1 MVYPILD
8 MNNNVV
14 TPTVV
19 LCHRNKHKIGAIYPI
34 SEWSITPDMYN
45 KNECSFK
52 VHKEV
57 NGIETPLWDKI
68 KDLKVFYIPEYN
80 EYFQISI
87 DKTQTNETVKTITG
101 SNLGIAEL
109 SQTMLYDIEI
119 NTEDDIARDAYKMAY
134 IYDPTDVSNSLLGR
148 VLSKAPH
155 YKIKHVDASLCKLVR
170 SFSISDKSIYDFLT
184 GDLADELN
192 CLIWVDS
199 YDRSISIY
207 DLENSC
213 PKCGHRAE
221 NETVCSECRTHM
233 KKGYG
238 EYFNVPVSNDN
249 LSDSISVTTKD
260 DEVKNTFRI
269 QGGDDVINAA
279 IRAVNPNGT
288 EYINRF
294 ASFQTEDM
302 SDELVNKINKYQELY
317 ESKKKPYKEIM
328 NGLYD
333 TIDQILYLTS
343 SMMPSP
349 ETDDTDAT
357 KELAKLTAD
366 NLGMI
371 AVQNLR
377 VAGVTTVNNAVKSM
391 VDIYMS
397 AGYKVEIVSSTY
409 SNQVWNGRFKVTSVD
424 DEDDTATNSSDITLL
439 ITDDYETFITQK
451 IQKILDKQ
459 DMSDEEC
466 DWTKYGLNRLSSFSD
481 AYQSCIDVLIDAGV
495 GDPNHEFY
503 SSIYLTY
510 YNKKLEVDKE
520 IQVREAQIKE
530 QEDKEAEYENQ
541 RDNIQTELNFEKYL
555 GKDLY
560 SEYCLYR
567 REDTYQNDNYISDG
581 LSNSEILSK
590 AEELLEVAQKE
601 IVKASELQVDLSTD
615 VGNIWTIDEFKEVL
629 DQWKC
634 GNWIRV
640 ICDDDIYELR
650 LLNYTIKDS
659 DFSKISCDFS
669 SVLKVS
675 DGISDIKSVLDS
687 AKSMAGSYES
697 VKRQAKN
704 AQETG
709 KTVSEWV
716 EHGMNATAVAIR
728 DSDSQSITYDNHG
741 LLARTYDDITGEY
754 EPEQLKVVNNT
765 LAITDDNWKTVK
777 AAIGKIH
784 YEDPKHPGDMLSA
797 YGVLG
802 ETIIGKLLLGEALGI
817 YNDGGS
823 LKFDKNG
830 LSISNGVNSFIVNP
844 NNETLLSLS
853 NTSGQILWVDTKGLL
868 HIQGDGAGI
877 DFNSNQTISEIQS
890 NIETTNKNL
899 EQTNQ
904 SLNKTN
910 SDLSNTNS
918 QLNKTNQKIDGEIE
932 RATKTE
938 KEMSASFSAT
948 VEGINGK
955 FTTTETTLKKYA
967 DTVSST
973 AQSNAITA
981 SNSSTDDKLKNYS
994 TTEASNNYADTVAN
1008 QAKTDAIAESNN
1020 ATDDKLKNY
1029 TTTVVMNNKFDLT
1042 AKGFTEE
1049 ITKETT
1055 RATGEEEKLS
1065 TSINAVAGQLV
1076 LKVDA
1081 NGRIAQVS
1089 LDADAKDG
1097 TTIKLTGDN
1106 LDLTSEYVMNL
1117 ISNGALNL
1125 GAKNLSIV
1133 SDNFN
1138 VTSDGT
1144 VTMKKANITGG
1155 TLNIGDSQTNES
1167 DAIISLSYGYGD
1179 NGHTEEGGAYGN
1191 VKIKPSG
1198 LSIYNQQGDRGY
1210 GWSLGTDL
1218 SYTGTK
1224 AGGYINCTGVNTED
1238 INVQGNES
1246 VISTPNLTASNLI
1259 QTSRLN
1265 VLKFQCGT
1273 NATLI
1278 KGVRTGSCACKG
1290 TGGTSVELSNVT
1302 ASARAVYF
1310 ATNID
1315 GNTCNAHVEGT
1326 TLSNGK
1332 VYAVLDRQLSI
1343 SEIININWCKIEW

>member
-14 TPTVV
+14 VPTIV
-19 LCHRNKHKIGAIYPI
+19 LCHRNKHKIGTIYPI
-34 SEWSITPDMYN
+34 SEWSISPDMYN
-45 KNECSFK
+45 KNECGFK
-52 VHKEV
+52 VYKEV

-68 KDLKVFYIPEYN
+68 KDLKVIYIPEYN

-109 SQTMLYDIEI
+109 SQTMLYNIEI

-134 IYDPTDVSNSLLGR
+134 IYDPVDVSSSLLGR
-148 VLSKAPH
+148 ILSKAPH

-170 SFSISDKSIYDFLT
+170 SFSIDDKSIYDFLT

-192 CLIWVDS
+192 CLVWVDS
-199 YDRSISIY
+199 YDRSISLY

-213 PKCGHRAE
+213 PKCNHRAE
-221 NETVCSECRTHM
+221 NETVCSECSTTMTR
-233 KKGYG
+233 GYG
-238 EYFNVPVSNDN
+238 EYFTVPVSNDN
-249 LSDSISVTTKD
+249 LSDGISVTTKE

-302 SDELVNKINKYQELY
+302 SDDMVDKINSYQELY

-343 SMMPSP
+343 GMMPSP
-349 ETDDTDAT
+349 ETDDTDAI

-391 VDIYMS
+391 ADIYMS
-397 AGYKVEIVSSTY
+397 AGYKVEIASSTY
-409 SNQVWNGRFKVTSVD
+409 SNQVWNGRFKVTSID

-459 DMSDEEC
+459 DMSDEEY

-495 GDPNHEFY
+495 GDPSHEFY

-510 YNKKLEVDKE
+510 YNKKLDVDKE

-530 QEDKEAEYENQ
+530 QEDKEAEYEKQ
-541 RDNIQTELNFEKYL
+541 RDEIQAELNFENYL

-560 SEYCLYR
+560 GEYCLYR

-581 LSNSEILSK
+581 LSNSEILAK

-615 VGNIWTIDEFKEVL
+615 VGNIWTIDEFKDAL

-640 ICDDDIYELR
+640 ICDDDIYKLR

-697 VKRQAKN
+697 VKHQAKQAN
-704 AQETG
+704 
-709 KTVSEWV
+709 KTTDTVHSWV
-716 EHGMNATAVAIR
+716 DEGLNATALAIK
-728 DSDSQSITYDNHG
+728 DSNNEEVTYDNHG
-741 LLARTYDDITGEY
+741 LRCRQYDDVSDTY
-754 EPEQLKVVNNT
+754 ADEQLQIVHNT

-777 AAIGKIH
+777 TAIGKIH
-784 YEDPKHPGDMLSA
+784 YEDPEHPGDMLSA
-797 YGVLG
+797 YGVIG
-802 ETIIGKLLLGEALGI
+802 DTIVGKLLLGEALGI

-830 LSISNGVNSFIVNP
+830 LSISNGTNSFVVNP
-844 NNETLLSLS
+844 NDETLISLA
-853 NTSGQILWVDTKGLL
+853 NNNGKILWVDTKGGL
-868 HIQGDGAGI
+868 HLRGDGSGLDI
-877 DFNSNQTISEIQS
+877 TSNEAISGVSSAI
-890 NIETTNKNL
+890 
-899 EQTNQ
+899 
-904 SLNKTN
+904 
-910 SDLSNTNS
+910 S
-918 QLNKTNQKIDGEIE
+918 QLNDEI
-932 RATKTE
+932 
-938 KEMSASFSAT
+938 
-948 VEGINGK
+948 
-955 FTTTETTLKKYA
+955 
-967 DTVSST
+967 
-973 AQSNAITA
+973 
-981 SNSSTDDKLKNYS
+981 
-994 TTEASNNYADTVAN
+994 
-1008 QAKTDAIAESNN
+1008 
-1020 ATDDKLKNY
+1020 
-1029 TTTVVMNNKFDLT
+1029 
-1042 AKGFTEE
+1042 
-1049 ITKETT
+1049 
-1055 RATGEEEKLS
+1055 
-1065 TSINAVAGQLV
+1065 V
-1076 LKVDA
+1076 LKVDN
-1081 NGRIAQVS
+1081 NGRLATVK
-1089 LDADAKDG
+1089 LGTDANEG
-1097 TTIKLTGDN
+1097 TVVKIGADSINLTAEEAINFLSGG
-1106 LDLTSEYVMNL
+1106 E
-1117 ISNGALNL
+1117 I
-1125 GAKNLSIV
+1125 NLSGKNISIQ

-1138 VTSDGT
+1138 VTKDGKMSCNSADINGNVET
-1144 VTMKKANITGG
+1144 NGILKIKNISTNIIASILSSAVQMSSMEIKDIDGRQVGVSSSTSNGENGMTLECNSKLYRIIGFMQCDDFFSAKANF
-1155 TLNIGDSQTNES
+1155 S
-1167 DAIISLSYGYGD
+1167 DAGVVRLVCMNVTTNAIKTYSAVQVASDADIKKDIIPLNLDQSSNFIYSLNPVSYKYVDNTSNRNHHGLIAQEVKQSMTDDWGVYCDTNINTGQKGGKAIRYDELIADLIATVQSQNKRLLRLEAMVGD
-1179 NGHTEEGGAYGN
+1179 N
-1191 VKIKPSG
+1191 
-1198 LSIYNQQGDRGY
+1198 
-1210 GWSLGTDL
+1210 
-1218 SYTGTK
+1218 
-1224 AGGYINCTGVNTED
+1224 
-1238 INVQGNES
+1238 
-1246 VISTPNLTASNLI
+1246 
-1259 QTSRLN
+1259 
-1265 VLKFQCGT
+1265 
-1273 NATLI
+1273 
-1278 KGVRTGSCACKG
+1278 
-1290 TGGTSVELSNVT
+1290 
-1302 ASARAVYF
+1302 
-1310 ATNID
+1310 
-1315 GNTCNAHVEGT
+1315 
-1326 TLSNGK
+1326 
-1332 VYAVLDRQLSI
+1332 
-1343 SEIININWCKIEW
+1343 

>member
-52 VHKEV
+52 VYKEV
-57 NGIETPLWDKI
+57 NGIATPLWDQI
-68 KDLKVFYIPEYN
+68 KDLKVIYIPEYN

-134 IYDPTDVSNSLLGR
+134 IYDPTDISSSLLGR

-170 SFSISDKSIYDFLT
+170 SFSINDKSIYDFLT

-192 CLIWVDS
+192 CLVWVDS

-221 NETVCSECRTHM
+221 NETVCSKCRTTM
-233 KKGYG
+233 TRGYG

-249 LSDSISVTTKD
+249 LSDSITVTTKD

-294 ASFQTEDM
+294 AAFQTEDM
-302 SDELVNKINKYQELY
+302 SKELIDQINAYQELY
-317 ESKKKPYKEIM
+317 ESKRKPYKEIM

-349 ETDDTDAT
+349 ETDDTDAN

-391 VDIYMS
+391 ADIYMS
-397 AGYKVEIVSSTY
+397 AGYKVEIASSTY

-424 DEDDTATNSSDITLL
+424 DENDTAINGSDITLL

-459 DMSDEEC
+459 DMSDEEY

-481 AYQSCIDVLIDAGV
+481 AYQSCIDMLIDSGV

-503 SSIYLTY
+503 TSIYLVY

-530 QEDKEAEYENQ
+530 QEDKEAKYEKQ
-541 RDNIQTELNFEKYL
+541 RDNIQSELNFEKYL

-615 VGNIWTIDEFKEVL
+615 VGNIWTIDEFKDVL

-830 LSISNGVNSFIVNP
+830 LSISNGTNSFVVNP
-844 NNETLLSLS
+844 NDETLISLS
-853 NTSGQILWVDTKGLL
+853 NNNGKILWVDTKGGL
-868 HIQGDGAGI
+868 HLRGDGSGLDI
-877 DFNSNQTISEIQS
+877 TSNEAISGVSSAI
-890 NIETTNKNL
+890 
-899 EQTNQ
+899 
-904 SLNKTN
+904 
-910 SDLSNTNS
+910 S
-918 QLNKTNQKIDGEIE
+918 QLNDEI
-932 RATKTE
+932 
-938 KEMSASFSAT
+938 
-948 VEGINGK
+948 
-955 FTTTETTLKKYA
+955 
-967 DTVSST
+967 
-973 AQSNAITA
+973 
-981 SNSSTDDKLKNYS
+981 
-994 TTEASNNYADTVAN
+994 
-1008 QAKTDAIAESNN
+1008 
-1020 ATDDKLKNY
+1020 
-1029 TTTVVMNNKFDLT
+1029 
-1042 AKGFTEE
+1042 
-1049 ITKETT
+1049 
-1055 RATGEEEKLS
+1055 
-1065 TSINAVAGQLV
+1065 V
-1076 LKVDA
+1076 LKVDD
-1081 NGRIAQVS
+1081 NGRLATVK
-1089 LDADAKDG
+1089 LGADANEG
-1097 TTIKLTGDN
+1097 TVVQIGADSINLTAEETINFLSGG
-1106 LDLTSEYVMNL
+1106 E
-1117 ISNGALNL
+1117 I
-1125 GAKNLSIV
+1125 NLSGKNISIK

-1138 VTSDGT
+1138 VTPDGT
-1144 VTMKKANITGG
+1144 VIMNKANITGG

-1179 NGHTEEGGAYGN
+1179 NGHTEEGSAYGN
-1191 VKIKPSG
+1191 VKITPSS

-1265 VLKFQCGT
+1265 VSKFQCGT

-1290 TGGTSVELSNVT
+1290 AGGTSVELSNVT

-1310 ATNID
+1310 VTNVD

-1326 TLSNGK
+1326 TISNGK
-1332 VYAVLDRQLSI
+1332 VYAVLNRQLDTTEVI
-1343 SEIININWCKIEW
+1343 YINWCKIDW

>member
-1 MVYPILD
+1 MVYPILG

-52 VHKEV
+52 VYKEV
-57 NGIETPLWDKI
+57 NGIATPLWDQI
-68 KDLKVFYIPEYN
+68 KDLKVIYIPEYN

-134 IYDPTDVSNSLLGR
+134 IYDPTDISSSLLGR

-170 SFSISDKSIYDFLT
+170 SFSINDKSIYDFLT

-192 CLIWVDS
+192 CLVWVDS

-221 NETVCSECRTHM
+221 NETVCSKCRTTM
-233 KKGYG
+233 TRGYG

-249 LSDSISVTTKD
+249 LSDSITVTTKD

-294 ASFQTEDM
+294 AAFQTEDM
-302 SDELVNKINKYQELY
+302 SKELIDQINAYQELY
-317 ESKKKPYKEIM
+317 ESKRKPYKEIM

-349 ETDDTDAT
+349 ETDDTDAN

-391 VDIYMS
+391 ADIYMS
-397 AGYKVEIVSSTY
+397 AGYKVEIASSTY

-424 DEDDTATNSSDITLL
+424 DENDTAINGSDITLL
-439 ITDDYETFITQK
+439 ITDDYKTFITQK

-459 DMSDEEC
+459 DMSDEEY

-481 AYQSCIDVLIDAGV
+481 AYQSCIDMLIDSGV

-503 SSIYLTY
+503 TSIYLVY

-530 QEDKEAEYENQ
+530 QEDKEAKYEKQ
-541 RDNIQTELNFEKYL
+541 RDNIQSELNFEKYL

-615 VGNIWTIDEFKEVL
+615 VGNIWTINEFKDVL
-629 DQWKC
+629 DQWIC

-640 ICDDDIYELR
+640 ICDDDIYKLR

-830 LSISNGVNSFIVNP
+830 LSISNGTNSFVVNP
-844 NNETLLSLS
+844 NDETLISLS
-853 NTSGQILWVDTKGLL
+853 NNNGKILWVDTKGGL
-868 HIQGDGAGI
+868 HLRGDGSGLDI
-877 DFNSNQTISEIQS
+877 TSNEAISGVSSAI
-890 NIETTNKNL
+890 
-899 EQTNQ
+899 
-904 SLNKTN
+904 
-910 SDLSNTNS
+910 S
-918 QLNKTNQKIDGEIE
+918 QLNDEI
-932 RATKTE
+932 
-938 KEMSASFSAT
+938 
-948 VEGINGK
+948 
-955 FTTTETTLKKYA
+955 
-967 DTVSST
+967 
-973 AQSNAITA
+973 
-981 SNSSTDDKLKNYS
+981 
-994 TTEASNNYADTVAN
+994 
-1008 QAKTDAIAESNN
+1008 
-1020 ATDDKLKNY
+1020 
-1029 TTTVVMNNKFDLT
+1029 
-1042 AKGFTEE
+1042 
-1049 ITKETT
+1049 
-1055 RATGEEEKLS
+1055 
-1065 TSINAVAGQLV
+1065 V
-1076 LKVDA
+1076 LKVDD
-1081 NGRIAQVS
+1081 NGRLATV
-1089 LDADAKDG
+1089 K
-1097 TTIKLTGDN
+1097 
-1106 LDLTSEYVMNL
+1106 
-1117 ISNGALNL
+1117 L
-1125 GAKNLSIV
+1125 GADVNEGTVVQIGADSINLTAEETINFLSGGEINLSGKNISIK

-1138 VTSDGT
+1138 VTPDGT
-1144 VTMKKANITGG
+1144 VIMNKANITGG

-1179 NGHTEEGGAYGN
+1179 NGHTEEGSAYGN
-1191 VKIKPSG
+1191 VKITPSS

-1265 VLKFQCGT
+1265 VSKFQCGT

-1290 TGGTSVELSNVT
+1290 AGGTSVELSNVT

-1310 ATNID
+1310 VTNVD

-1326 TLSNGK
+1326 TISNGK
-1332 VYAVLDRQLSI
+1332 VYAVLNRQLDTTEVI
-1343 SEIININWCKIEW
+1343 YINWCKIDW

>member
-52 VHKEV
+52 VYKEV
-57 NGIETPLWDKI
+57 NGIATPLWDQI
-68 KDLKVFYIPEYN
+68 KDLKVIYIPEYN

-134 IYDPTDVSNSLLGR
+134 IYDPTDISSSLLGR

-170 SFSISDKSIYDFLT
+170 SFSINDKSIYDFLT

-192 CLIWVDS
+192 CLVWVDS

-221 NETVCSECRTHM
+221 NETVCSKCRTTM
-233 KKGYG
+233 TRGYG

-249 LSDSISVTTKD
+249 LSDSITVTTKD

-294 ASFQTEDM
+294 AAFQTEDM
-302 SDELVNKINKYQELY
+302 SKELIDQINAYQELY
-317 ESKKKPYKEIM
+317 ESKRKPYKEIM

-349 ETDDTDAT
+349 ETDDTDAN

-377 VAGVTTVNNAVKSM
+377 VAGMTTVNNAVKSM
-391 VDIYMS
+391 ADIYMS
-397 AGYKVEIVSSTY
+397 AGYKVEIASSTY

-424 DEDDTATNSSDITLL
+424 DENDTAINGSDITLL

-459 DMSDEEC
+459 DMSDEEY

-481 AYQSCIDVLIDAGV
+481 AYQSCIDMLIDSGV

-503 SSIYLTY
+503 TSIYLVY

-530 QEDKEAEYENQ
+530 QEDKEAKYEKQ
-541 RDNIQTELNFEKYL
+541 RDNIQSELNFEKYL

-615 VGNIWTIDEFKEVL
+615 VGNIWTINEFKDVL
-629 DQWKC
+629 DQWIC

-640 ICDDDIYELR
+640 ICDDDIYKLR

-830 LSISNGVNSFIVNP
+830 LSISNGTNSFVVNP
-844 NNETLLSLS
+844 NDETLISLS
-853 NTSGQILWVDTKGLL
+853 NNNGKILWVDTKGGL
-868 HIQGDGAGI
+868 HLRGDGSGLDI
-877 DFNSNQTISEIQS
+877 TSNEAISGVSSAI
-890 NIETTNKNL
+890 
-899 EQTNQ
+899 
-904 SLNKTN
+904 
-910 SDLSNTNS
+910 S
-918 QLNKTNQKIDGEIE
+918 QLNDEI
-932 RATKTE
+932 
-938 KEMSASFSAT
+938 
-948 VEGINGK
+948 
-955 FTTTETTLKKYA
+955 
-967 DTVSST
+967 
-973 AQSNAITA
+973 
-981 SNSSTDDKLKNYS
+981 
-994 TTEASNNYADTVAN
+994 
-1008 QAKTDAIAESNN
+1008 
-1020 ATDDKLKNY
+1020 
-1029 TTTVVMNNKFDLT
+1029 
-1042 AKGFTEE
+1042 
-1049 ITKETT
+1049 
-1055 RATGEEEKLS
+1055 
-1065 TSINAVAGQLV
+1065 V
-1076 LKVDA
+1076 LKVDD
-1081 NGRIAQVS
+1081 NGRLATVK
-1089 LDADAKDG
+1089 LGADANEG
-1097 TTIKLTGDN
+1097 TVVQIGADSINLTAEETINFLSGG
-1106 LDLTSEYVMNL
+1106 E
-1117 ISNGALNL
+1117 I
-1125 GAKNLSIV
+1125 NLSGKNISIK

-1138 VTSDGT
+1138 VTKDGKMSCKGATIDGDVVANTLTANTKGSIAGFDISSNGLSVSVTETLPTYSNADITRLQQIIVGLVTPTQADYNRLDMNYDGRLTILDITAIQRLLNGTDSYTQTSTFLLNPKSVKHTIEISNGNNKTTIGAKSIASPSVSATAVYGNSVATNNLLVGHTNDSNGIKHISCGT
-1144 VTMKKANITGG
+1144 VTC
-1155 TLNIGDSQTNES
+1155 D
-1167 DAIISLSYGYGD
+1167 
-1179 NGHTEEGGAYGN
+1179 
-1191 VKIKPSG
+1191 
-1198 LSIYNQQGDRGY
+1198 
-1210 GWSLGTDL
+1210 
-1218 SYTGTK
+1218 
-1224 AGGYINCTGVNTED
+1224 
-1238 INVQGNES
+1238 
-1246 VISTPNLTASNLI
+1246 
-1259 QTSRLN
+1259 
-1265 VLKFQCGT
+1265 
-1273 NATLI
+1273 
-1278 KGVRTGSCACKG
+1278 GS
-1290 TGGTSVELSNVT
+1290 GGTSVILSGVVGSSNCAFFLT
-1302 ASARAVYF
+1302 NADASLSSAH
-1310 ATNID
+1310 ID
-1315 GNTCNAHVEGT
+1315 GSQINGT
-1326 TLSNGK
+1326 T
-1332 VYAVLDRQLSI
+1332 VYANLDRALNSGH
-1343 SEIININWCKIEW
+1343 KIKIAWVKFEW

>member
-52 VHKEV
+52 VYKEV
-57 NGIETPLWDKI
+57 NGIATPLWDQI
-68 KDLKVFYIPEYN
+68 KDLKVIYIPEYN

-134 IYDPTDVSNSLLGR
+134 IYDPTDISSSLLGR

-170 SFSISDKSIYDFLT
+170 SFSINDKSIYDFLT

-192 CLIWVDS
+192 CLVWVDS
-199 YDRSISIY
+199 YDRSISLY
-207 DLENSC
+207 DLDNSC
-213 PKCGHRAE
+213 PKCNHRAE
-221 NETVCSECRTHM
+221 NETVCSECGATM
-233 KKGYG
+233 TSGYG
-238 EYFNVPVSNDN
+238 EYFIVPVSNDN

-260 DEVKNTFRI
+260 DEVKNIFRI

-294 ASFQTEDM
+294 ATFQTEDM
-302 SDELVNKINKYQELY
+302 SDELIDKINSYQKLY

-349 ETDDTDAT
+349 ETDDTDAN

-391 VDIYMS
+391 ADIYMS
-397 AGYKVEIVSSTY
+397 AGYKVEIASSIY

-424 DEDDTATNSSDITLL
+424 DENDTVTNGSDITLL

-459 DMSDEEC
+459 DMSDEEY

-481 AYQSCIDVLIDAGV
+481 AYQSCIDMLIDSGV

-503 SSIYLTY
+503 ASIYLVY

-530 QEDKEAEYENQ
+530 QEDKEAEYEKQ

-615 VGNIWTIDEFKEVL
+615 VGNIWTIDEFKDVL

-784 YEDPKHPGDMLSA
+784 YEDPKHSGDMLSA

-830 LSISNGVNSFIVNP
+830 LSISNGTNSFVVNP
-844 NNETLLSLS
+844 NDETLISLS
-853 NTSGQILWVDTKGLL
+853 NNNGKILWVDTKGGL
-868 HIQGDGAGI
+868 HLRGDGSGLDI
-877 DFNSNQTISEIQS
+877 TSNEAISGVSSAI
-890 NIETTNKNL
+890 
-899 EQTNQ
+899 
-904 SLNKTN
+904 
-910 SDLSNTNS
+910 S
-918 QLNKTNQKIDGEIE
+918 QLNDEI
-932 RATKTE
+932 
-938 KEMSASFSAT
+938 
-948 VEGINGK
+948 
-955 FTTTETTLKKYA
+955 
-967 DTVSST
+967 
-973 AQSNAITA
+973 
-981 SNSSTDDKLKNYS
+981 
-994 TTEASNNYADTVAN
+994 
-1008 QAKTDAIAESNN
+1008 
-1020 ATDDKLKNY
+1020 
-1029 TTTVVMNNKFDLT
+1029 
-1042 AKGFTEE
+1042 
-1049 ITKETT
+1049 
-1055 RATGEEEKLS
+1055 
-1065 TSINAVAGQLV
+1065 V
-1076 LKVDA
+1076 LKVDD
-1081 NGRIAQVS
+1081 NGRLATV
-1089 LDADAKDG
+1089 K
-1097 TTIKLTGDN
+1097 
-1106 LDLTSEYVMNL
+1106 
-1117 ISNGALNL
+1117 L
-1125 GAKNLSIV
+1125 GADVNEGTVVQIGADSINLTAEETINFLSGGEINLSGKNISIK

-1138 VTSDGT
+1138 VTPDGT
-1144 VTMKKANITGG
+1144 VIMNKANITGG

-1191 VKIKPSG
+1191 VKITPSS

-1265 VLKFQCGT
+1265 VSKFQCGT

-1290 TGGTSVELSNVT
+1290 AGGTSVELSNVT

-1310 ATNID
+1310 VTNVD

-1326 TLSNGK
+1326 TISNGK
-1332 VYAVLDRQLSI
+1332 VYAVLNRQLDTTEVI
-1343 SEIININWCKIEW
+1343 YINWCKIDW

>member
-52 VHKEV
+52 VYKEV
-57 NGIETPLWDKI
+57 NGIATPLWDQI
-68 KDLKVFYIPEYN
+68 KDLKVIYIPEYN

-134 IYDPTDVSNSLLGR
+134 IYDPTDISSSLLGR

-170 SFSISDKSIYDFLT
+170 SFSINDKSIYDFLT

-192 CLIWVDS
+192 CLVWVDS

-221 NETVCSECRTHM
+221 NETVCSKCRTTM
-233 KKGYG
+233 TRGYG

-249 LSDSISVTTKD
+249 LSDSITVTTKD

-294 ASFQTEDM
+294 AAFQTEDM
-302 SDELVNKINKYQELY
+302 SKELIDQINAYQELY
-317 ESKKKPYKEIM
+317 ESKRKPYKEIM

-349 ETDDTDAT
+349 ETDDTDAN

-377 VAGVTTVNNAVKSM
+377 VAGMTTVNNAVKSM
-391 VDIYMS
+391 ADIYMS
-397 AGYKVEIVSSTY
+397 AGYKVEIASSTY

-424 DEDDTATNSSDITLL
+424 DENDTAINGSDITLL

-459 DMSDEEC
+459 DMSDEEY

-481 AYQSCIDVLIDAGV
+481 AYQSCIDMLIDSGV

-503 SSIYLTY
+503 TSIYLVY

-530 QEDKEAEYENQ
+530 QEDKEAKYEKQ
-541 RDNIQTELNFEKYL
+541 RDNIQSELNFEKYL

-615 VGNIWTIDEFKEVL
+615 VGNIWTINEFKDVL
-629 DQWKC
+629 DQWIC

-640 ICDDDIYELR
+640 ICDDDIYKLR

-830 LSISNGVNSFIVNP
+830 LSISNGTNSFVVNP
-844 NNETLLSLS
+844 NDETLISLS
-853 NTSGQILWVDTKGLL
+853 NNNGKILWVDTKGGL
-868 HIQGDGAGI
+868 HLRGDGSGLDI
-877 DFNSNQTISEIQS
+877 TSNEAISGVSSAI
-890 NIETTNKNL
+890 
-899 EQTNQ
+899 
-904 SLNKTN
+904 
-910 SDLSNTNS
+910 S
-918 QLNKTNQKIDGEIE
+918 QLNDEI
-932 RATKTE
+932 
-938 KEMSASFSAT
+938 
-948 VEGINGK
+948 
-955 FTTTETTLKKYA
+955 
-967 DTVSST
+967 
-973 AQSNAITA
+973 
-981 SNSSTDDKLKNYS
+981 
-994 TTEASNNYADTVAN
+994 
-1008 QAKTDAIAESNN
+1008 
-1020 ATDDKLKNY
+1020 
-1029 TTTVVMNNKFDLT
+1029 
-1042 AKGFTEE
+1042 
-1049 ITKETT
+1049 
-1055 RATGEEEKLS
+1055 
-1065 TSINAVAGQLV
+1065 V
-1076 LKVDA
+1076 LKVDD
-1081 NGRIAQVS
+1081 NGRLATVK
-1089 LDADAKDG
+1089 LGADANEG
-1097 TTIKLTGDN
+1097 TVIQIGADSINLTAEETINFLSGG
-1106 LDLTSEYVMNL
+1106 E
-1117 ISNGALNL
+1117 I
-1125 GAKNLSIV
+1125 NLSGKNISIK

-1138 VTSDGT
+1138 VTPDGT
-1144 VTMKKANITGG
+1144 VIMNKANITGG

-1179 NGHTEEGGAYGN
+1179 NGHTEEGSAYGN
-1191 VKIKPSG
+1191 VKITPSS

-1265 VLKFQCGT
+1265 VSKFQCGT

-1290 TGGTSVELSNVT
+1290 AGGTSVELSNVT

-1310 ATNID
+1310 VTNVD

-1326 TLSNGK
+1326 TISNGK
-1332 VYAVLDRQLSI
+1332 VYAVLNRQLDTTEVI
-1343 SEIININWCKIEW
+1343 YINWCKIDW

>member
-52 VHKEV
+52 VYKEV
-57 NGIETPLWDKI
+57 NGIATPLWDQI
-68 KDLKVFYIPEYN
+68 KDLKVIYIPEYN

-134 IYDPTDVSNSLLGR
+134 IYDPTDISSSLLGR

-170 SFSISDKSIYDFLT
+170 SFSINDKSIYDFLT

-192 CLIWVDS
+192 CLVWVDS

-221 NETVCSECRTHM
+221 NETVCSKCRTTM
-233 KKGYG
+233 TRGYG

-249 LSDSISVTTKD
+249 LSDSITVTTKD

-294 ASFQTEDM
+294 AAFQTEDM
-302 SDELVNKINKYQELY
+302 SKELIDQINAYQELY
-317 ESKKKPYKEIM
+317 ESKRKPYKEIM

-349 ETDDTDAT
+349 ETDDTDAN

-391 VDIYMS
+391 ADIYMS
-397 AGYKVEIVSSTY
+397 AGYKVEIASSTY

-424 DEDDTATNSSDITLL
+424 DENDTAINGSDITLL

-459 DMSDEEC
+459 DMSDEEY

-481 AYQSCIDVLIDAGV
+481 AYQSCIDMLIDSGV

-503 SSIYLTY
+503 ASIYLVY

-530 QEDKEAEYENQ
+530 QEDKEAEYEKQ

-615 VGNIWTIDEFKEVL
+615 VGNIWTIDEFKDVL

-830 LSISNGVNSFIVNP
+830 LSISNGTNSFVVNP
-844 NNETLLSLS
+844 NDETLISLS
-853 NTSGQILWVDTKGLL
+853 NNNGKILWVDTKGGL
-868 HIQGDGAGI
+868 HLRGDGSGLDI
-877 DFNSNQTISEIQS
+877 TSNEAISGVYSAI
-890 NIETTNKNL
+890 
-899 EQTNQ
+899 
-904 SLNKTN
+904 
-910 SDLSNTNS
+910 S
-918 QLNKTNQKIDGEIE
+918 QLNDEI
-932 RATKTE
+932 
-938 KEMSASFSAT
+938 
-948 VEGINGK
+948 
-955 FTTTETTLKKYA
+955 
-967 DTVSST
+967 
-973 AQSNAITA
+973 
-981 SNSSTDDKLKNYS
+981 
-994 TTEASNNYADTVAN
+994 
-1008 QAKTDAIAESNN
+1008 
-1020 ATDDKLKNY
+1020 
-1029 TTTVVMNNKFDLT
+1029 
-1042 AKGFTEE
+1042 
-1049 ITKETT
+1049 
-1055 RATGEEEKLS
+1055 
-1065 TSINAVAGQLV
+1065 V
-1076 LKVDA
+1076 LKVDD
-1081 NGRIAQVS
+1081 NGRLATVK
-1089 LDADAKDG
+1089 LGADANEG
-1097 TTIKLTGDN
+1097 TVVQIGADSINLTAEETINFLSGG
-1106 LDLTSEYVMNL
+1106 E
-1117 ISNGALNL
+1117 I
-1125 GAKNLSIV
+1125 NLSGKNISIK

-1138 VTSDGT
+1138 VTKDGKMSCKGATIDGDVVANTLTANTKGSIAGFDISSNGLSVSVTETLPTYSNADITRLQQIIVGLVTPTQADYNRLDMNYDGRLTTLDIAAIQRLLNGTDSYTQTSTFLLNPKSVKHTIEISNGNNKTTIGAKSIASPSVSATAVYGNSVATNNLLVGHTNDSNGIKHISCGT
-1144 VTMKKANITGG
+1144 VTC
-1155 TLNIGDSQTNES
+1155 D
-1167 DAIISLSYGYGD
+1167 
-1179 NGHTEEGGAYGN
+1179 
-1191 VKIKPSG
+1191 
-1198 LSIYNQQGDRGY
+1198 
-1210 GWSLGTDL
+1210 
-1218 SYTGTK
+1218 
-1224 AGGYINCTGVNTED
+1224 
-1238 INVQGNES
+1238 
-1246 VISTPNLTASNLI
+1246 
-1259 QTSRLN
+1259 
-1265 VLKFQCGT
+1265 
-1273 NATLI
+1273 
-1278 KGVRTGSCACKG
+1278 GS
-1290 TGGTSVELSNVT
+1290 GGTSVILSGVVGSSNCAFFLT
-1302 ASARAVYF
+1302 NADASLSSAH
-1310 ATNID
+1310 ID
-1315 GNTCNAHVEGT
+1315 GSQINGT
-1326 TLSNGK
+1326 T
-1332 VYAVLDRQLSI
+1332 VYANLDRALNSGH
-1343 SEIININWCKIEW
+1343 KIKIAWVKFEW

>member
-1 MVYPILD
+1 

-52 VHKEV
+52 VYKEV
-57 NGIETPLWDKI
+57 NGIVTPLWDKI
-68 KDLKVFYIPEYN
+68 KDLKVIYIPEYN

-109 SQTMLYDIEI
+109 SQTMLYNIEI

-134 IYDPTDVSNSLLGR
+134 IYDPVDVSSSLLGR
-148 VLSKAPH
+148 ILSKAPH

-170 SFSISDKSIYDFLT
+170 SFSIDDKSIYDFLT

-192 CLIWVDS
+192 CLVWVDS
-199 YDRSISIY
+199 YDRSISLY

-221 NETVCSECRTHM
+221 NETICSECGTTM
-233 KKGYG
+233 TKGYG

-294 ASFQTEDM
+294 AAFQTEDM
-302 SDELVNKINKYQELY
+302 SEELVDKINAYQELY

-349 ETDDTDAT
+349 ETDDTDAN

-391 VDIYMS
+391 ADIYMS
-397 AGYKVEIVSSTY
+397 AGYKVEIASSTY
-409 SNQVWNGRFKVTSVD
+409 SNQVWNGKFKVTSVD
-424 DEDDTATNSSDITLL
+424 DEDDTATNSFDITLL

-459 DMSDEEC
+459 DMSDEEY

-495 GDPNHEFY
+495 GDPSHEFY

-530 QEDKEAEYENQ
+530 QEDKESEYEKQ
-541 RDNIQTELNFEKYL
+541 RDKIQAELNFENYL

-560 SEYCLYR
+560 GEYCLYR

-581 LSNSEILSK
+581 LSNSEILAK

-615 VGNIWTIDEFKEVL
+615 VGNIWTIDEFKDVL
-629 DQWKC
+629 SQWKC

-640 ICDDDIYELR
+640 ICDDDIYKLR

-697 VKRQAKN
+697 VKHQAKQAN
-704 AQETG
+704 
-709 KTVSEWV
+709 KTTDTVHSWV
-716 EHGMNATAVAIR
+716 DEGLNTTALAIK
-728 DSDSQSITYDNHG
+728 DSNNEEVTYDNHG
-741 LLARTYDDITGEY
+741 LRCRQYDDVSDTY
-754 EPEQLKVVNNT
+754 ADEQLQIVHNT

-777 AAIGKIH
+777 TAIGKIH
-784 YEDPKHPGDMLSA
+784 YEDPEHPGDMLSA
-797 YGVLG
+797 YGVIG
-802 ETIIGKLLLGEALGI
+802 ETIVGKLLLGEALGI

-830 LSISNGVNSFIVNP
+830 LSISNGTNSFVVNP
-844 NNETLLSLS
+844 NDETLISLS
-853 NTSGQILWVDTKGLL
+853 NNNGKILWVDTKGGL
-868 HIQGDGAGI
+868 HLRGDGSGLDI
-877 DFNSNQTISEIQS
+877 TSNEAISGVSSAI
-890 NIETTNKNL
+890 
-899 EQTNQ
+899 
-904 SLNKTN
+904 
-910 SDLSNTNS
+910 S
-918 QLNKTNQKIDGEIE
+918 QLNDEIVLKIDDNGRLATVKIGTNANEGTIVKIGADSINLTAEETINFLSGGEI
-932 RATKTE
+932 
-938 KEMSASFSAT
+938 
-948 VEGINGK
+948 
-955 FTTTETTLKKYA
+955 
-967 DTVSST
+967 
-973 AQSNAITA
+973 
-981 SNSSTDDKLKNYS
+981 
-994 TTEASNNYADTVAN
+994 
-1008 QAKTDAIAESNN
+1008 
-1020 ATDDKLKNY
+1020 
-1029 TTTVVMNNKFDLT
+1029 
-1042 AKGFTEE
+1042 
-1049 ITKETT
+1049 
-1055 RATGEEEKLS
+1055 
-1065 TSINAVAGQLV
+1065 
-1076 LKVDA
+1076 
-1081 NGRIAQVS
+1081 
-1089 LDADAKDG
+1089 
-1097 TTIKLTGDN
+1097 
-1106 LDLTSEYVMNL
+1106 
-1117 ISNGALNL
+1117 
-1125 GAKNLSIV
+1125 NLSGKNISIK

-1138 VTSDGT
+1138 VTPDGT
-1144 VTMKKANITGG
+1144 VIMNKANITGG

-1179 NGHTEEGGAYGN
+1179 NGHTEEGSAYGN
-1191 VKIKPSG
+1191 VKITPSS

-1238 INVQGNES
+1238 INIQGSES

-1265 VLKFQCGT
+1265 VSKFQCGT

-1290 TGGTSVELSNVT
+1290 AGGTSVELSNVT

-1310 ATNID
+1310 VTNVD

-1326 TLSNGK
+1326 TISNGK
-1332 VYAVLDRQLSI
+1332 VYAVLNRQLDTTEVI
-1343 SEIININWCKIEW
+1343 YINWCKIDW

>member
-52 VHKEV
+52 VYKEV
-57 NGIETPLWDKI
+57 NGIATPLWDQI
-68 KDLKVFYIPEYN
+68 KDLKVIYIPEYN

-134 IYDPTDVSNSLLGR
+134 IYDPTDISSSLLGR

-170 SFSISDKSIYDFLT
+170 SFSINDKSIYDFLT

-192 CLIWVDS
+192 CLVWVDS

-221 NETVCSECRTHM
+221 NETVCSKCRTTM
-233 KKGYG
+233 TRGYG

-249 LSDSISVTTKD
+249 LSDSITVTTKD

-294 ASFQTEDM
+294 AAFQTEDM
-302 SDELVNKINKYQELY
+302 SKELIDQINAYQELY
-317 ESKKKPYKEIM
+317 ESKRKPYKEIM

-349 ETDDTDAT
+349 ETDDTDAN

-391 VDIYMS
+391 ADIYMS
-397 AGYKVEIVSSTY
+397 AGYKVEIASSTY

-424 DEDDTATNSSDITLL
+424 DENDTAINGFDITLL

-459 DMSDEEC
+459 DMSDEEY

-481 AYQSCIDVLIDAGV
+481 AYQSCIDMLIDSGV

-503 SSIYLTY
+503 TSIYLVY

-530 QEDKEAEYENQ
+530 QEDKEAKYEKQ
-541 RDNIQTELNFEKYL
+541 RDNIQSELNFEKYL

-615 VGNIWTIDEFKEVL
+615 VGNIWTIDEFKDVL

-830 LSISNGVNSFIVNP
+830 LSISNGTNSFVVNP
-844 NNETLLSLS
+844 NDETLISLS
-853 NTSGQILWVDTKGLL
+853 NNNGKILWVDTKGGL
-868 HIQGDGAGI
+868 HLRGDGSGLDI
-877 DFNSNQTISEIQS
+877 TSNEAISGVYSAI
-890 NIETTNKNL
+890 
-899 EQTNQ
+899 
-904 SLNKTN
+904 
-910 SDLSNTNS
+910 S
-918 QLNKTNQKIDGEIE
+918 QLNDEI
-932 RATKTE
+932 
-938 KEMSASFSAT
+938 
-948 VEGINGK
+948 
-955 FTTTETTLKKYA
+955 
-967 DTVSST
+967 
-973 AQSNAITA
+973 
-981 SNSSTDDKLKNYS
+981 
-994 TTEASNNYADTVAN
+994 
-1008 QAKTDAIAESNN
+1008 
-1020 ATDDKLKNY
+1020 
-1029 TTTVVMNNKFDLT
+1029 
-1042 AKGFTEE
+1042 
-1049 ITKETT
+1049 
-1055 RATGEEEKLS
+1055 
-1065 TSINAVAGQLV
+1065 V
-1076 LKVDA
+1076 LKVDD
-1081 NGRIAQVS
+1081 NGRLATVK
-1089 LDADAKDG
+1089 LGTDANEG
-1097 TTIKLTGDN
+1097 TVVKIGADSINLTAEETINFLSGG
-1106 LDLTSEYVMNL
+1106 E
-1117 ISNGALNL
+1117 I
-1125 GAKNLSIV
+1125 NLSGKNISIK

-1138 VTSDGT
+1138 VTKDGKMFCQGAT
-1144 VTMKKANITGG
+1144 IDGDVVANTLTANTKGSIAGFDISSNGLSVSVTETLPTYSNADITRLQQIIVGLVTPTQADYNRLDMNYDGRLTTLDIVAIQRLLNGMDSYTQTSTFLLNPKSIKRTIEISNGNNKTTIGAKSIASPSVSATAVYGNSVTTNNLLVGHTNDSNGIKHISCG
-1155 TLNIGDSQTNES
+1155 TTTCNGSGSTSVILSGVIGSSNCAFFLTNA
-1167 DAIISLSYGYGD
+1167 DASLS
-1179 NGHTEEGGAYGN
+1179 
-1191 VKIKPSG
+1191 S
-1198 LSIYNQQGDRGY
+1198 
-1210 GWSLGTDL
+1210 
-1218 SYTGTK
+1218 
-1224 AGGYINCTGVNTED
+1224 
-1238 INVQGNES
+1238 
-1246 VISTPNLTASNLI
+1246 
-1259 QTSRLN
+1259 
-1265 VLKFQCGT
+1265 
-1273 NATLI
+1273 
-1278 KGVRTGSCACKG
+1278 
-1290 TGGTSVELSNVT
+1290 
-1302 ASARAVYF
+1302 
-1310 ATNID
+1310 
-1315 GNTCNAHVEGT
+1315 AHVDGSQIHGT
-1326 TLSNGK
+1326 I
-1332 VYAVLDRQLSI
+1332 VYANLDRALNSGQ
-1343 SEIININWCKIEW
+1343 NIKIAWVKFEW

>member
-52 VHKEV
+52 VYKEV
-57 NGIETPLWDKI
+57 NGIATPLWDQI
-68 KDLKVFYIPEYN
+68 KDLKVIYIPEYN

-134 IYDPTDVSNSLLGR
+134 IYDPTDISSSLLGR

-170 SFSISDKSIYDFLT
+170 SFSINDKSIYDFLT

-192 CLIWVDS
+192 CLVWVDS

-221 NETVCSECRTHM
+221 NETVCSKCRTTM
-233 KKGYG
+233 TRGYG

-249 LSDSISVTTKD
+249 LSDSITVTTKD

-294 ASFQTEDM
+294 AAFQTEDM
-302 SDELVNKINKYQELY
+302 SKELIDQINAYQELY
-317 ESKKKPYKEIM
+317 ESKRKPYKEIM

-349 ETDDTDAT
+349 ETDDTDAN

-391 VDIYMS
+391 ADIYMS
-397 AGYKVEIVSSTY
+397 AGYKVEIASSTY

-424 DEDDTATNSSDITLL
+424 DENDTAINGSDITLL

-459 DMSDEEC
+459 DMSDEEY

-481 AYQSCIDVLIDAGV
+481 AYQSCIDMLIDSGV

-503 SSIYLTY
+503 TSIYLVY

-530 QEDKEAEYENQ
+530 QEDKEAKYEKQ
-541 RDNIQTELNFEKYL
+541 RDNIQSELNFEKYL

-615 VGNIWTIDEFKEVL
+615 VGNIWTINEFKDVL
-629 DQWKC
+629 DQWIC

-640 ICDDDIYELR
+640 ICDDDIYKLR

-659 DFSKISCDFS
+659 NFSKISCDFS

-784 YEDPKHPGDMLSA
+784 YEDPKHPSDMLSA

-830 LSISNGVNSFIVNP
+830 LSISNGTNSFVVNP
-844 NNETLLSLS
+844 NDETLISLS
-853 NTSGQILWVDTKGLL
+853 NNNGKILWVDTKGGL
-868 HIQGDGAGI
+868 HLRGDGSGLDI
-877 DFNSNQTISEIQS
+877 TSNEAISGVSSAI
-890 NIETTNKNL
+890 
-899 EQTNQ
+899 
-904 SLNKTN
+904 
-910 SDLSNTNS
+910 S
-918 QLNKTNQKIDGEIE
+918 QLNDEI
-932 RATKTE
+932 
-938 KEMSASFSAT
+938 
-948 VEGINGK
+948 
-955 FTTTETTLKKYA
+955 
-967 DTVSST
+967 
-973 AQSNAITA
+973 
-981 SNSSTDDKLKNYS
+981 
-994 TTEASNNYADTVAN
+994 
-1008 QAKTDAIAESNN
+1008 
-1020 ATDDKLKNY
+1020 
-1029 TTTVVMNNKFDLT
+1029 
-1042 AKGFTEE
+1042 
-1049 ITKETT
+1049 
-1055 RATGEEEKLS
+1055 
-1065 TSINAVAGQLV
+1065 V
-1076 LKVDA
+1076 LKVDD
-1081 NGRIAQVS
+1081 NGRLATVK
-1089 LDADAKDG
+1089 LGADANEG
-1097 TTIKLTGDN
+1097 TVVQIGADSINLTAEETINFLSGG
-1106 LDLTSEYVMNL
+1106 E
-1117 ISNGALNL
+1117 I
-1125 GAKNLSIV
+1125 NLSGKNISIK

-1138 VTSDGT
+1138 VTKDGKMSCKGATIDGDVVANTLTANTKGSIAGFDISSNGLSVSVTETLPTYSNADITRLQQIIVGLVTPTQADYNRLDMNYDGRLTTLDIAAIQRLLNGTDSYTQTSTFLLNPKSVKHTIEISNGNNKTTIGAKSIASPSVSATAVYGNSVATNNLLVGHTNDSNGIKHISCGT
-1144 VTMKKANITGG
+1144 VTC
-1155 TLNIGDSQTNES
+1155 D
-1167 DAIISLSYGYGD
+1167 
-1179 NGHTEEGGAYGN
+1179 
-1191 VKIKPSG
+1191 
-1198 LSIYNQQGDRGY
+1198 
-1210 GWSLGTDL
+1210 
-1218 SYTGTK
+1218 
-1224 AGGYINCTGVNTED
+1224 
-1238 INVQGNES
+1238 
-1246 VISTPNLTASNLI
+1246 
-1259 QTSRLN
+1259 
-1265 VLKFQCGT
+1265 
-1273 NATLI
+1273 
-1278 KGVRTGSCACKG
+1278 GS
-1290 TGGTSVELSNVT
+1290 GGTSVILSGVVGSSNCAFFLT
-1302 ASARAVYF
+1302 NADASLSSAH
-1310 ATNID
+1310 ID
-1315 GNTCNAHVEGT
+1315 GSQINGT
-1326 TLSNGK
+1326 T
-1332 VYAVLDRQLSI
+1332 VYANLDRALNSGH
-1343 SEIININWCKIEW
+1343 KIKIAWVKFEW

>member
-52 VHKEV
+52 VYKEV
-57 NGIETPLWDKI
+57 NGIVTPLWDKI
-68 KDLKVFYIPEYN
+68 KDLKVIYIPEYN

-109 SQTMLYDIEI
+109 SQTMLYHIEI

-134 IYDPTDVSNSLLGR
+134 IYDPVDVSSSLLGR
-148 VLSKAPH
+148 ILSKAPH

-170 SFSISDKSIYDFLT
+170 SFSIDDKSIYDFLT

-192 CLIWVDS
+192 CLVWVDS
-199 YDRSISIY
+199 YDRSISLY

-221 NETVCSECRTHM
+221 NETICSECGTTM
-233 KKGYG
+233 TKGYG

-294 ASFQTEDM
+294 AAFQTEDM
-302 SDELVNKINKYQELY
+302 SEELVDKINAYQELY

-349 ETDDTDAT
+349 ETDDTDAN

-391 VDIYMS
+391 ADIYMS
-397 AGYKVEIVSSTY
+397 AGYKVEIASSTY
-409 SNQVWNGRFKVTSVD
+409 SNQVWNGKFKVTSVD
-424 DEDDTATNSSDITLL
+424 DEDDTATNSFDITLL

-451 IQKILDKQ
+451 IQKILYKQ
-459 DMSDEEC
+459 DMSDEEY

-495 GDPNHEFY
+495 GDPSHEFY

-530 QEDKEAEYENQ
+530 QEDQESEYEKQ
-541 RDNIQTELNFEKYL
+541 RDKIQAELNFENYL

-560 SEYCLYR
+560 GEYCLYR

-581 LSNSEILSK
+581 LSNSEILAK

-615 VGNIWTIDEFKEVL
+615 VGNIWTIDEFKDVL
-629 DQWKC
+629 SQWKC

-640 ICDDDIYELR
+640 ICDDDIYKLR

-697 VKRQAKN
+697 VKHQAKQAN
-704 AQETG
+704 
-709 KTVSEWV
+709 KTTDTVHSWV
-716 EHGMNATAVAIR
+716 DEGLNTTALAIK
-728 DSDSQSITYDNHG
+728 DSNNEEVTYDNHG
-741 LLARTYDDITGEY
+741 LRCRQYDDVSDTY
-754 EPEQLKVVNNT
+754 ADEQLQIVHNT

-777 AAIGKIH
+777 TAIGKIH
-784 YEDPKHPGDMLSA
+784 YEDPEHPGDMLSA
-797 YGVLG
+797 YGVIG
-802 ETIIGKLLLGEALGI
+802 ETIVGKLLLGEALGI

-830 LSISNGVNSFIVNP
+830 LSISNGTNSFVVNP
-844 NNETLLSLS
+844 NDETLISLS
-853 NTSGQILWVDTKGLL
+853 NNNGKILWVDTKGGL
-868 HIQGDGAGI
+868 HLRGDGSGLDI
-877 DFNSNQTISEIQS
+877 TSNEAISGVSSAI
-890 NIETTNKNL
+890 
-899 EQTNQ
+899 
-904 SLNKTN
+904 
-910 SDLSNTNS
+910 S
-918 QLNKTNQKIDGEIE
+918 QLNDEI
-932 RATKTE
+932 
-938 KEMSASFSAT
+938 
-948 VEGINGK
+948 
-955 FTTTETTLKKYA
+955 
-967 DTVSST
+967 
-973 AQSNAITA
+973 
-981 SNSSTDDKLKNYS
+981 
-994 TTEASNNYADTVAN
+994 
-1008 QAKTDAIAESNN
+1008 
-1020 ATDDKLKNY
+1020 
-1029 TTTVVMNNKFDLT
+1029 
-1042 AKGFTEE
+1042 
-1049 ITKETT
+1049 
-1055 RATGEEEKLS
+1055 
-1065 TSINAVAGQLV
+1065 V
-1076 LKVDA
+1076 LKVDD
-1081 NGRIAQVS
+1081 NGRLATVK
-1089 LDADAKDG
+1089 LGADANEG
-1097 TTIKLTGDN
+1097 TVVQIGADSINLTAEETINFLSGG
-1106 LDLTSEYVMNL
+1106 E
-1117 ISNGALNL
+1117 I
-1125 GAKNLSIV
+1125 NLSGKNISIK

-1138 VTSDGT
+1138 VTPDGT
-1144 VTMKKANITGG
+1144 VIMNKANITGG

-1179 NGHTEEGGAYGN
+1179 NGHTEEGSAYGN
-1191 VKIKPSG
+1191 VKITPSS

-1265 VLKFQCGT
+1265 VSKFQCGT

-1278 KGVRTGSCACKG
+1278 KGIRTGSCACKG

-1315 GNTCNAHVEGT
+1315 GNICNAHVEGI

-1332 VYAVLDRQLSI
+1332 VYAVLDRKLSI

>member
-52 VHKEV
+52 VYKEV
-57 NGIETPLWDKI
+57 NGIVTPLWDKI
-68 KDLKVFYIPEYN
+68 KDLKVIYIPEYN
-80 EYFQISI
+80 DYFQISI

-109 SQTMLYDIEI
+109 SQTMLYDTEI

-134 IYDPTDVSNSLLGR
+134 IYDPTDISSSLLGR

-192 CLIWVDS
+192 CLVWVDS
-199 YDRSISIY
+199 YDRSISLY

-221 NETVCSECRTHM
+221 NETVCSKCRTTM
-233 KKGYG
+233 TRGYG

-249 LSDSISVTTKD
+249 LSDSITVTTKD

-294 ASFQTEDM
+294 AAFQTEDM
-302 SDELVNKINKYQELY
+302 SKELIDQINAYQELY
-317 ESKKKPYKEIM
+317 ESKRKPYKEIM

-349 ETDDTDAT
+349 ETDDTDAN

-377 VAGVTTVNNAVKSM
+377 VAGMTTVNNAVKSM
-391 VDIYMS
+391 ADIYMS
-397 AGYKVEIVSSTY
+397 AGYKVEIASSTY

-424 DEDDTATNSSDITLL
+424 DENDTAINGSDITLL

-459 DMSDEEC
+459 DMSDEEY

-481 AYQSCIDVLIDAGV
+481 AYQSCIDMLIDSGV

-503 SSIYLTY
+503 TSIYLVY

-530 QEDKEAEYENQ
+530 QEDKEAKYEKQ
-541 RDNIQTELNFEKYL
+541 RDNIQSELNFEKYL

-615 VGNIWTIDEFKEVL
+615 VGNIWTINEFKDVL
-629 DQWKC
+629 DQWIC

-640 ICDDDIYELR
+640 ICDDDIYKLR

-830 LSISNGVNSFIVNP
+830 LSISNGTNSFVVNP
-844 NNETLLSLS
+844 NDETLISLS
-853 NTSGQILWVDTKGLL
+853 NNNGKILWVDTKGGL
-868 HIQGDGAGI
+868 HLRGDGSGLDI
-877 DFNSNQTISEIQS
+877 TSNEAISGVYSAI
-890 NIETTNKNL
+890 
-899 EQTNQ
+899 
-904 SLNKTN
+904 
-910 SDLSNTNS
+910 S
-918 QLNKTNQKIDGEIE
+918 QLNDEI
-932 RATKTE
+932 
-938 KEMSASFSAT
+938 
-948 VEGINGK
+948 
-955 FTTTETTLKKYA
+955 
-967 DTVSST
+967 
-973 AQSNAITA
+973 
-981 SNSSTDDKLKNYS
+981 
-994 TTEASNNYADTVAN
+994 
-1008 QAKTDAIAESNN
+1008 
-1020 ATDDKLKNY
+1020 
-1029 TTTVVMNNKFDLT
+1029 
-1042 AKGFTEE
+1042 
-1049 ITKETT
+1049 
-1055 RATGEEEKLS
+1055 
-1065 TSINAVAGQLV
+1065 V
-1076 LKVDA
+1076 LKVDD
-1081 NGRIAQVS
+1081 NGRLATVK
-1089 LDADAKDG
+1089 LGADANEG
-1097 TTIKLTGDN
+1097 TVVQIGADSINLTAEETINFLSGG
-1106 LDLTSEYVMNL
+1106 E
-1117 ISNGALNL
+1117 I
-1125 GAKNLSIV
+1125 NLSGKNISIK

-1138 VTSDGT
+1138 VTKDGKMSCKGATIDGDVVANTLTANTKGSIAGFDISSNGLSVSVTETLPTYSNADITRLQQIIVGLVTPTQADYNRLDMNYDGRLTTLDIAAIQRLLNGTDSYTQTSTFLLNPKSVKHTIEISNGNNKTTIGAKSIASPSVSATAVYGNSVATNNLLVGHTNDSNGIKHISCGT
-1144 VTMKKANITGG
+1144 VTC
-1155 TLNIGDSQTNES
+1155 D
-1167 DAIISLSYGYGD
+1167 
-1179 NGHTEEGGAYGN
+1179 
-1191 VKIKPSG
+1191 
-1198 LSIYNQQGDRGY
+1198 
-1210 GWSLGTDL
+1210 
-1218 SYTGTK
+1218 
-1224 AGGYINCTGVNTED
+1224 
-1238 INVQGNES
+1238 
-1246 VISTPNLTASNLI
+1246 
-1259 QTSRLN
+1259 
-1265 VLKFQCGT
+1265 
-1273 NATLI
+1273 
-1278 KGVRTGSCACKG
+1278 GS
-1290 TGGTSVELSNVT
+1290 GGTSVILSGVVGSSNCAFFLT
-1302 ASARAVYF
+1302 NADASLSSAH
-1310 ATNID
+1310 ID
-1315 GNTCNAHVEGT
+1315 GSQINGT
-1326 TLSNGK
+1326 T
-1332 VYAVLDRQLSI
+1332 VYANLDRALNSGH
-1343 SEIININWCKIEW
+1343 KIKIAWVKFEW

>member
-52 VHKEV
+52 VYKEV
-57 NGIETPLWDKI
+57 NGIATPLWDQI
-68 KDLKVFYIPEYN
+68 KDLKVIYIPEYN

-134 IYDPTDVSNSLLGR
+134 IYDPTDISSSLLGR

-170 SFSISDKSIYDFLT
+170 SFSINDKSIYDFLT

-192 CLIWVDS
+192 CLVWVDS

-221 NETVCSECRTHM
+221 NETVCSKCRTTM
-233 KKGYG
+233 TRGYG

-249 LSDSISVTTKD
+249 LSDSITVTTKD

-294 ASFQTEDM
+294 AAFQTEDM
-302 SDELVNKINKYQELY
+302 SKELIDQINAYQELY
-317 ESKKKPYKEIM
+317 ESKRKPYKEIM

-349 ETDDTDAT
+349 ETDDTDAN

-391 VDIYMS
+391 ADIYMS
-397 AGYKVEIVSSTY
+397 AGYKVEIASSTY

-424 DEDDTATNSSDITLL
+424 DENDTAINGYDITLL

-459 DMSDEEC
+459 DMSDEEY

-481 AYQSCIDVLIDAGV
+481 AYQSCIDMLIDSGV

-503 SSIYLTY
+503 TSIYLVY

-530 QEDKEAEYENQ
+530 QEDKEAKYEKQ
-541 RDNIQTELNFEKYL
+541 RDNIQSELNFEKYL

-615 VGNIWTIDEFKEVL
+615 VGNIWTINEFKDVL
-629 DQWKC
+629 DQWIC

-640 ICDDDIYELR
+640 ICDDDIYKLR

-675 DGISDIKSVLDS
+675 DGISDIKSILDS

-830 LSISNGVNSFIVNP
+830 LSISNGTNSFVVNP
-844 NNETLLSLS
+844 NDETLISLS
-853 NTSGQILWVDTKGLL
+853 NNNGKILWVDTKGGL
-868 HIQGDGAGI
+868 HLRGDGSGLDI
-877 DFNSNQTISEIQS
+877 TSNEAISGVYSAI
-890 NIETTNKNL
+890 
-899 EQTNQ
+899 
-904 SLNKTN
+904 
-910 SDLSNTNS
+910 S
-918 QLNKTNQKIDGEIE
+918 QLNDEI
-932 RATKTE
+932 
-938 KEMSASFSAT
+938 
-948 VEGINGK
+948 
-955 FTTTETTLKKYA
+955 
-967 DTVSST
+967 
-973 AQSNAITA
+973 
-981 SNSSTDDKLKNYS
+981 
-994 TTEASNNYADTVAN
+994 
-1008 QAKTDAIAESNN
+1008 
-1020 ATDDKLKNY
+1020 
-1029 TTTVVMNNKFDLT
+1029 
-1042 AKGFTEE
+1042 
-1049 ITKETT
+1049 
-1055 RATGEEEKLS
+1055 
-1065 TSINAVAGQLV
+1065 V
-1076 LKVDA
+1076 LKVDD
-1081 NGRIAQVS
+1081 NGRLATVK
-1089 LDADAKDG
+1089 LGADANEG
-1097 TTIKLTGDN
+1097 TVVQIGADSINLTAEETINFLSGG
-1106 LDLTSEYVMNL
+1106 E
-1117 ISNGALNL
+1117 I
-1125 GAKNLSIV
+1125 NLSGKNISIK

-1138 VTSDGT
+1138 VTKDGKMSCKGATIDGDVVANTLTANTKGSIAGFDISSNGLSVSVTETLPTYSNADITRLQQIIVGLVTPTQADYNRLDMNYDGRLTTLDIAAIQRLLNGTDSYTQTSTFLLNPKSVKHTIEISNGNNKTTIGAKSIASPSVSATAVYGNSVATNNLLVGHTNDSNGIKHISCGT
-1144 VTMKKANITGG
+1144 VTC
-1155 TLNIGDSQTNES
+1155 D
-1167 DAIISLSYGYGD
+1167 
-1179 NGHTEEGGAYGN
+1179 
-1191 VKIKPSG
+1191 
-1198 LSIYNQQGDRGY
+1198 
-1210 GWSLGTDL
+1210 
-1218 SYTGTK
+1218 
-1224 AGGYINCTGVNTED
+1224 
-1238 INVQGNES
+1238 
-1246 VISTPNLTASNLI
+1246 
-1259 QTSRLN
+1259 
-1265 VLKFQCGT
+1265 
-1273 NATLI
+1273 
-1278 KGVRTGSCACKG
+1278 GS
-1290 TGGTSVELSNVT
+1290 GGTSVILSGVVGSSNCAFFLT
-1302 ASARAVYF
+1302 NADASLSSAH
-1310 ATNID
+1310 ID
-1315 GNTCNAHVEGT
+1315 GSQINGT
-1326 TLSNGK
+1326 T
-1332 VYAVLDRQLSI
+1332 VYANLDRALNSGH
-1343 SEIININWCKIEW
+1343 KIKIAWVKFEW

>member
-52 VHKEV
+52 VYKEV
-57 NGIETPLWDKI
+57 NGIATPLWDQI
-68 KDLKVFYIPEYN
+68 KDLKVIYIPEYN

-134 IYDPTDVSNSLLGR
+134 IYDPTDISSSLLGR

-192 CLIWVDS
+192 CLVWVDS
-199 YDRSISIY
+199 YDRSISLY
-207 DLENSC
+207 DLDNSC
-213 PKCGHRAE
+213 PKCNHRAE
-221 NETVCSECRTHM
+221 NETVCSECGATM
-233 KKGYG
+233 TSGYG
-238 EYFNVPVSNDN
+238 EYFTVPVSNDN

-294 ASFQTEDM
+294 ATFQTEDM
-302 SDELVNKINKYQELY
+302 SDELIDKINSYQKLY

-328 NGLYD
+328 NGLYN

-349 ETDDTDAT
+349 ETDDTDAN

-391 VDIYMS
+391 ADIYMS
-397 AGYKVEIVSSTY
+397 AGYKVDIASSTY
-409 SNQVWNGRFKVTSVD
+409 SNQVWNGRFKVTSVE
-424 DEDDTATNSSDITLL
+424 DENETATYGSDITLL

-459 DMSDEEC
+459 DMSDEEY

-481 AYQSCIDVLIDAGV
+481 AYQSCIDMLIDSGV

-503 SSIYLTY
+503 TSIYLVY

-530 QEDKEAEYENQ
+530 QEDKEAEYEKQ
-541 RDNIQTELNFEKYL
+541 RDSIQSELNFEKYL

-615 VGNIWTIDEFKEVL
+615 VGNIWTIDEFKDVL

-830 LSISNGVNSFIVNP
+830 LSISNGTNSFVVNP
-844 NNETLLSLS
+844 NDETLISLS
-853 NTSGQILWVDTKGLL
+853 NNNGKILWVDTKGGL
-868 HIQGDGAGI
+868 HLRGDGSGLDI
-877 DFNSNQTISEIQS
+877 TSNEAISGVSSAI
-890 NIETTNKNL
+890 
-899 EQTNQ
+899 
-904 SLNKTN
+904 
-910 SDLSNTNS
+910 S
-918 QLNKTNQKIDGEIE
+918 QLNDEIVLKDDDNGRLATVKLGADANEGTVVQIGADSINLTAEETINFLSGGEI
-932 RATKTE
+932 
-938 KEMSASFSAT
+938 
-948 VEGINGK
+948 
-955 FTTTETTLKKYA
+955 
-967 DTVSST
+967 
-973 AQSNAITA
+973 
-981 SNSSTDDKLKNYS
+981 
-994 TTEASNNYADTVAN
+994 
-1008 QAKTDAIAESNN
+1008 
-1020 ATDDKLKNY
+1020 
-1029 TTTVVMNNKFDLT
+1029 
-1042 AKGFTEE
+1042 
-1049 ITKETT
+1049 
-1055 RATGEEEKLS
+1055 
-1065 TSINAVAGQLV
+1065 
-1076 LKVDA
+1076 
-1081 NGRIAQVS
+1081 
-1089 LDADAKDG
+1089 
-1097 TTIKLTGDN
+1097 
-1106 LDLTSEYVMNL
+1106 
-1117 ISNGALNL
+1117 
-1125 GAKNLSIV
+1125 NLSGKNISIK

-1138 VTSDGT
+1138 VTKDGKMSCKGATIDGDVVANTLTANTKGSIAGFDISSNGLSVSVTETLPTYSNADITRLQQIIVGLVTPTQADYNRLDMNYDGRLTTLDIAAIQRLLNGTDSYTQTSTFLLNPKSVKHTIEISNGNNKTTIGAKSIASPSVSATAVYGNSVATNNLLVGHTNDSNGIKHISCGT
-1144 VTMKKANITGG
+1144 VTC
-1155 TLNIGDSQTNES
+1155 D
-1167 DAIISLSYGYGD
+1167 
-1179 NGHTEEGGAYGN
+1179 
-1191 VKIKPSG
+1191 
-1198 LSIYNQQGDRGY
+1198 
-1210 GWSLGTDL
+1210 
-1218 SYTGTK
+1218 
-1224 AGGYINCTGVNTED
+1224 
-1238 INVQGNES
+1238 
-1246 VISTPNLTASNLI
+1246 
-1259 QTSRLN
+1259 
-1265 VLKFQCGT
+1265 
-1273 NATLI
+1273 
-1278 KGVRTGSCACKG
+1278 GS
-1290 TGGTSVELSNVT
+1290 GGTSVILSGVVGSSNCAFFLT
-1302 ASARAVYF
+1302 NADASLSSAH
-1310 ATNID
+1310 ID
-1315 GNTCNAHVEGT
+1315 GSQINGT
-1326 TLSNGK
+1326 T
-1332 VYAVLDRQLSI
+1332 VYANLDRALNSGH
-1343 SEIININWCKIEW
+1343 KIKIAWVKFEW

>member
-52 VHKEV
+52 VYKEV
-57 NGIETPLWDKI
+57 NGIATPLWDQI
-68 KDLKVFYIPEYN
+68 KDLKVIYIPEYN

-134 IYDPTDVSNSLLGR
+134 IYDPTDISSSLLGR

-170 SFSISDKSIYDFLT
+170 SFSINDKSIYDFLT

-192 CLIWVDS
+192 CLVWVDS

-221 NETVCSECRTHM
+221 NETVCSKCRTTM
-233 KKGYG
+233 TRGYG

-249 LSDSISVTTKD
+249 LSDSITVTTKD

-294 ASFQTEDM
+294 AAFQTEDM
-302 SDELVNKINKYQELY
+302 SKELIDQINAYQELY
-317 ESKKKPYKEIM
+317 ESKRKPYKEIM

-349 ETDDTDAT
+349 ETDDTDAN

-377 VAGVTTVNNAVKSM
+377 VAGMTTVNNAVKSM
-391 VDIYMS
+391 ADIYMS
-397 AGYKVEIVSSTY
+397 AGYKVEIASSTY

-424 DEDDTATNSSDITLL
+424 DENDTAINGSDITLL

-459 DMSDEEC
+459 DMSDEEY

-481 AYQSCIDVLIDAGV
+481 AYQSCIDMLIDSGV

-503 SSIYLTY
+503 TSIYLVY

-530 QEDKEAEYENQ
+530 QEDKEAKYEKQ
-541 RDNIQTELNFEKYL
+541 RDNIQSELNFEKYL

-615 VGNIWTIDEFKEVL
+615 VGNIWTINEFKDVL
-629 DQWKC
+629 DQWIC

-640 ICDDDIYELR
+640 ICDDDIYKLR

-687 AKSMAGSYES
+687 VKSMAGSYES

-830 LSISNGVNSFIVNP
+830 LSISNGTNSFVVNP
-844 NNETLLSLS
+844 NDETLISLS
-853 NTSGQILWVDTKGLL
+853 NNNGKILWVDTKGGL
-868 HIQGDGAGI
+868 HLRGDGSGLDI
-877 DFNSNQTISEIQS
+877 TSNEAISGVSSAI
-890 NIETTNKNL
+890 
-899 EQTNQ
+899 
-904 SLNKTN
+904 
-910 SDLSNTNS
+910 S
-918 QLNKTNQKIDGEIE
+918 QLNDEI
-932 RATKTE
+932 
-938 KEMSASFSAT
+938 
-948 VEGINGK
+948 
-955 FTTTETTLKKYA
+955 
-967 DTVSST
+967 
-973 AQSNAITA
+973 
-981 SNSSTDDKLKNYS
+981 
-994 TTEASNNYADTVAN
+994 
-1008 QAKTDAIAESNN
+1008 
-1020 ATDDKLKNY
+1020 
-1029 TTTVVMNNKFDLT
+1029 
-1042 AKGFTEE
+1042 
-1049 ITKETT
+1049 
-1055 RATGEEEKLS
+1055 
-1065 TSINAVAGQLV
+1065 V
-1076 LKVDA
+1076 LKVDD
-1081 NGRIAQVS
+1081 NGRLATVK
-1089 LDADAKDG
+1089 LGADANEG
-1097 TTIKLTGDN
+1097 TVIQIGADSINLTAEETINFLSGG
-1106 LDLTSEYVMNL
+1106 E
-1117 ISNGALNL
+1117 I
-1125 GAKNLSIV
+1125 NLSGKNISIK

-1138 VTSDGT
+1138 VTPDGT
-1144 VTMKKANITGG
+1144 VIMNKANITGG

-1179 NGHTEEGGAYGN
+1179 NGHTEEGSAYGN
-1191 VKIKPSG
+1191 VKITPSS

-1265 VLKFQCGT
+1265 VSKFQCGT

-1290 TGGTSVELSNVT
+1290 AGGTSVELSNVT

-1310 ATNID
+1310 VTNVD

-1326 TLSNGK
+1326 TISNGK
-1332 VYAVLDRQLSI
+1332 VYAVLNRQLDTTEVI
-1343 SEIININWCKIEW
+1343 YINWCKIDW

>member
-52 VHKEV
+52 VYKEV
-57 NGIETPLWDKI
+57 NGIATPLWDQI
-68 KDLKVFYIPEYN
+68 KDLKVIYIPEYN

-134 IYDPTDVSNSLLGR
+134 IYDPTDISSSLLGR

-170 SFSISDKSIYDFLT
+170 SFSINDKSIYDFLT

-192 CLIWVDS
+192 CLVWVDS

-221 NETVCSECRTHM
+221 NETVCSKCRTTM
-233 KKGYG
+233 TRGYG

-249 LSDSISVTTKD
+249 LSDSITVTTKD

-294 ASFQTEDM
+294 AAFQTEDM
-302 SDELVNKINKYQELY
+302 SKELIDQINAYQELY
-317 ESKKKPYKEIM
+317 ESKRKPYKEIM

-349 ETDDTDAT
+349 ETDDTDAN

-377 VAGVTTVNNAVKSM
+377 VAGMTTVNNAVKSM
-391 VDIYMS
+391 ADIYMS
-397 AGYKVEIVSSTY
+397 AGYKVEIASSTY
-409 SNQVWNGRFKVTSVD
+409 SNQVWNGRFKITSVD
-424 DEDDTATNSSDITLL
+424 DENDTAINGSDITLL

-459 DMSDEEC
+459 DMSDEEY

-481 AYQSCIDVLIDAGV
+481 AYQSCIDMLIDSGV

-503 SSIYLTY
+503 TSIYLVY

-530 QEDKEAEYENQ
+530 QEDKEAKYEKQ
-541 RDNIQTELNFEKYL
+541 RDNIQSELNFEKYL

-615 VGNIWTIDEFKEVL
+615 VGNIWTINEFKDVL
-629 DQWKC
+629 DQWIC

-640 ICDDDIYELR
+640 ICDDDIYKLR

-830 LSISNGVNSFIVNP
+830 LSISNGTNSFVVNP
-844 NNETLLSLS
+844 NDETLISLS
-853 NTSGQILWVDTKGLL
+853 NNNGKILWVDTKGGL
-868 HIQGDGAGI
+868 HLRGDGSGLDI
-877 DFNSNQTISEIQS
+877 TSNEAISGVSSAI
-890 NIETTNKNL
+890 
-899 EQTNQ
+899 
-904 SLNKTN
+904 
-910 SDLSNTNS
+910 S
-918 QLNKTNQKIDGEIE
+918 QLNDEI
-932 RATKTE
+932 
-938 KEMSASFSAT
+938 
-948 VEGINGK
+948 
-955 FTTTETTLKKYA
+955 
-967 DTVSST
+967 
-973 AQSNAITA
+973 
-981 SNSSTDDKLKNYS
+981 
-994 TTEASNNYADTVAN
+994 
-1008 QAKTDAIAESNN
+1008 
-1020 ATDDKLKNY
+1020 
-1029 TTTVVMNNKFDLT
+1029 
-1042 AKGFTEE
+1042 
-1049 ITKETT
+1049 
-1055 RATGEEEKLS
+1055 
-1065 TSINAVAGQLV
+1065 V
-1076 LKVDA
+1076 LKVDD
-1081 NGRIAQVS
+1081 NGRLATVK
-1089 LDADAKDG
+1089 LGADANEG
-1097 TTIKLTGDN
+1097 TVVQIGADSINLTAEETINFLSGG
-1106 LDLTSEYVMNL
+1106 E
-1117 ISNGALNL
+1117 I
-1125 GAKNLSIV
+1125 NLSGKNISIK

-1138 VTSDGT
+1138 VTKDGKMSCKGATIDGDVVANTLTANTKGSIAGFDISSNGLSVSVTETLPTYSNADITRLQQIIVGLVTPTQADYNRLDMNYDGRLTTLDIAAIQRLLNGTDSYTQTSTFLLNPKSVKHTIEISNGNNKTTIGAKSIASPSVSATAVYGNSVATNNLLVGHTNDSNGIKHISCGT
-1144 VTMKKANITGG
+1144 VTC
-1155 TLNIGDSQTNES
+1155 D
-1167 DAIISLSYGYGD
+1167 
-1179 NGHTEEGGAYGN
+1179 
-1191 VKIKPSG
+1191 
-1198 LSIYNQQGDRGY
+1198 
-1210 GWSLGTDL
+1210 
-1218 SYTGTK
+1218 
-1224 AGGYINCTGVNTED
+1224 
-1238 INVQGNES
+1238 
-1246 VISTPNLTASNLI
+1246 
-1259 QTSRLN
+1259 
-1265 VLKFQCGT
+1265 
-1273 NATLI
+1273 
-1278 KGVRTGSCACKG
+1278 GS
-1290 TGGTSVELSNVT
+1290 GGTSVILSGVVGSSNCAFFLT
-1302 ASARAVYF
+1302 NADASLSSAH
-1310 ATNID
+1310 ID
-1315 GNTCNAHVEGT
+1315 GSQINGT
-1326 TLSNGK
+1326 T
-1332 VYAVLDRQLSI
+1332 VYANLDRALNSGH
-1343 SEIININWCKIEW
+1343 KIKIAWVKFEW

>member
-52 VHKEV
+52 VYKEV
-57 NGIETPLWDKI
+57 NGIATPLWDQI
-68 KDLKVFYIPEYN
+68 KDLKVIYIPEYN

-134 IYDPTDVSNSLLGR
+134 IYDPTDISSSLLGR

-170 SFSISDKSIYDFLT
+170 SFSINDKSIYDFLT

-192 CLIWVDS
+192 CLVWVDS

-221 NETVCSECRTHM
+221 NETVCSKCRTTM
-233 KKGYG
+233 TRGYG

-249 LSDSISVTTKD
+249 LSDSITVTTKD

-294 ASFQTEDM
+294 AAFQTEDM
-302 SDELVNKINKYQELY
+302 SKELIDQINAYQELY
-317 ESKKKPYKEIM
+317 ESKRKPYKEIM

-349 ETDDTDAT
+349 ETDDTDAN

-377 VAGVTTVNNAVKSM
+377 VAGMTTVNNAVKSM
-391 VDIYMS
+391 ADIYMS
-397 AGYKVEIVSSTY
+397 AGYKVEIASSTY

-424 DEDDTATNSSDITLL
+424 DENDTAINGSDITLL

-459 DMSDEEC
+459 DMSDEEY

-481 AYQSCIDVLIDAGV
+481 AYQSCIDMLIDSGV

-503 SSIYLTY
+503 TSIYLVY

-530 QEDKEAEYENQ
+530 QEDKEAKYEKQ
-541 RDNIQTELNFEKYL
+541 RDNIQSELNFEKYL

-615 VGNIWTIDEFKEVL
+615 VGNIWTINEFKDVL
-629 DQWKC
+629 DQWIC

-640 ICDDDIYELR
+640 ICDDDIYKLR

-830 LSISNGVNSFIVNP
+830 LSISNGTNSFVVNP
-844 NNETLLSLS
+844 NDETLISLS
-853 NTSGQILWVDTKGLL
+853 NNNGKILWVDTKGGL
-868 HIQGDGAGI
+868 HLRGDGSGLDI
-877 DFNSNQTISEIQS
+877 TSNEAISGVSSAI
-890 NIETTNKNL
+890 
-899 EQTNQ
+899 
-904 SLNKTN
+904 
-910 SDLSNTNS
+910 S
-918 QLNKTNQKIDGEIE
+918 QLNDEI
-932 RATKTE
+932 
-938 KEMSASFSAT
+938 
-948 VEGINGK
+948 
-955 FTTTETTLKKYA
+955 
-967 DTVSST
+967 
-973 AQSNAITA
+973 
-981 SNSSTDDKLKNYS
+981 
-994 TTEASNNYADTVAN
+994 
-1008 QAKTDAIAESNN
+1008 
-1020 ATDDKLKNY
+1020 
-1029 TTTVVMNNKFDLT
+1029 
-1042 AKGFTEE
+1042 
-1049 ITKETT
+1049 
-1055 RATGEEEKLS
+1055 
-1065 TSINAVAGQLV
+1065 V
-1076 LKVDA
+1076 LKVDD
-1081 NGRIAQVS
+1081 NGRLATV
-1089 LDADAKDG
+1089 K
-1097 TTIKLTGDN
+1097 
-1106 LDLTSEYVMNL
+1106 
-1117 ISNGALNL
+1117 L
-1125 GAKNLSIV
+1125 GADVNEGTVVQIGADSINLTAEETINFLSGGEINLSGKNISIK

-1138 VTSDGT
+1138 VTPDGT
-1144 VTMKKANITGG
+1144 VIMNKANITGG
-1155 TLNIGDSQTNES
+1155 TLNIGDNQTNES

-1179 NGHTEEGGAYGN
+1179 NGHTEEGSAYGN
-1191 VKIKPSG
+1191 VKITPSS

-1224 AGGYINCTGVNTED
+1224 AGGYINCTGVNTEE
-1238 INVQGNES
+1238 INVQGSES

-1265 VLKFQCGT
+1265 VSKFQCGT

-1290 TGGTSVELSNVT
+1290 AGGTSVELSNVT

-1310 ATNID
+1310 VTNID

-1326 TLSNGK
+1326 TISNGK
-1332 VYAVLDRQLSI
+1332 VYAVLNRQLDTTEVI
-1343 SEIININWCKIEW
+1343 YINWCKIDW

>member
-52 VHKEV
+52 VYKEV
-57 NGIETPLWDKI
+57 NGIATPLWDQI
-68 KDLKVFYIPEYN
+68 KDLKVIYIPEYN

-134 IYDPTDVSNSLLGR
+134 IYDPTDISSSLLGR

-170 SFSISDKSIYDFLT
+170 SFSINDKSIYDFLT

-192 CLIWVDS
+192 CLVWVDS

-221 NETVCSECRTHM
+221 NETVCSKCRTTM
-233 KKGYG
+233 TRGYG

-249 LSDSISVTTKD
+249 LSDSITVTTKD

-294 ASFQTEDM
+294 AAFQTEDM
-302 SDELVNKINKYQELY
+302 SKELIDQINAYQELY
-317 ESKKKPYKEIM
+317 ESKRKPYKEIM

-349 ETDDTDAT
+349 ETDDTDAN

-391 VDIYMS
+391 ADIYMS
-397 AGYKVEIVSSTY
+397 AGYKVEIASSTY

-424 DEDDTATNSSDITLL
+424 DENDTAINGSDITLL

-459 DMSDEEC
+459 DMSDEEY

-481 AYQSCIDVLIDAGV
+481 AYQSCIDMLIDSGV

-503 SSIYLTY
+503 TSIYLVY

-530 QEDKEAEYENQ
+530 QEDKEAKYEKQ
-541 RDNIQTELNFEKYL
+541 RDNIQSELNFEKYL

-615 VGNIWTIDEFKEVL
+615 VGNIWTIDEFKDVL

-830 LSISNGVNSFIVNP
+830 LSISNGTNSFVVNP
-844 NNETLLSLS
+844 NDETLILLS
-853 NTSGQILWVDTKGLL
+853 NNNGKILWVDTKGGL
-868 HIQGDGAGI
+868 HLRGDGSGLDI
-877 DFNSNQTISEIQS
+877 TSNEAISGVSSAI
-890 NIETTNKNL
+890 
-899 EQTNQ
+899 
-904 SLNKTN
+904 
-910 SDLSNTNS
+910 S
-918 QLNKTNQKIDGEIE
+918 QLNDEIVLKIDDNGRLATVKLGTEANEGTIVKIGADSINLTAEETINFLSGGEI
-932 RATKTE
+932 
-938 KEMSASFSAT
+938 
-948 VEGINGK
+948 
-955 FTTTETTLKKYA
+955 
-967 DTVSST
+967 
-973 AQSNAITA
+973 
-981 SNSSTDDKLKNYS
+981 
-994 TTEASNNYADTVAN
+994 
-1008 QAKTDAIAESNN
+1008 
-1020 ATDDKLKNY
+1020 
-1029 TTTVVMNNKFDLT
+1029 
-1042 AKGFTEE
+1042 
-1049 ITKETT
+1049 
-1055 RATGEEEKLS
+1055 
-1065 TSINAVAGQLV
+1065 
-1076 LKVDA
+1076 
-1081 NGRIAQVS
+1081 
-1089 LDADAKDG
+1089 
-1097 TTIKLTGDN
+1097 
-1106 LDLTSEYVMNL
+1106 
-1117 ISNGALNL
+1117 
-1125 GAKNLSIV
+1125 NLSGKNISIK

-1138 VTSDGT
+1138 VTPDGT
-1144 VTMKKANITGG
+1144 VIMNKANITGG
-1155 TLNIGDSQTNES
+1155 TLNIGNSQTNES

-1191 VKIKPSG
+1191 VKITPSS

-1238 INVQGNES
+1238 INVQGSES

-1265 VLKFQCGT
+1265 VSKFQCGT

-1278 KGVRTGSCACKG
+1278 KGIRTGSCACKG
-1290 TGGTSVELSNVT
+1290 AGGTSVELSNVT

-1310 ATNID
+1310 VTNVD

-1326 TLSNGK
+1326 TISNGK
-1332 VYAVLDRQLSI
+1332 VYAVLNRQLDTTEVI
-1343 SEIININWCKIEW
+1343 YINWCKIEW

>member
-52 VHKEV
+52 VYKEV
-57 NGIETPLWDKI
+57 NGIATPLWDQI
-68 KDLKVFYIPEYN
+68 KDLKVIYIPEYN

-134 IYDPTDVSNSLLGR
+134 IYDPTDISSSLLGR

-170 SFSISDKSIYDFLT
+170 SFSINDKSIYDFLT

-192 CLIWVDS
+192 CLVWVDS

-221 NETVCSECRTHM
+221 NETVCSKCRTTM
-233 KKGYG
+233 TRGYG

-249 LSDSISVTTKD
+249 LSDSITVTTKD

-294 ASFQTEDM
+294 AAFQTEDM
-302 SDELVNKINKYQELY
+302 SKELIDQINAYQELY
-317 ESKKKPYKEIM
+317 ESKRKPYKEIM

-349 ETDDTDAT
+349 ETDDTDAN

-391 VDIYMS
+391 ADIYMS
-397 AGYKVEIVSSTY
+397 AGYKVEIASSTY

-424 DEDDTATNSSDITLL
+424 DENDTAINGSDITLL

-459 DMSDEEC
+459 DMSDEEY

-481 AYQSCIDVLIDAGV
+481 AYQSCIDMLIDSGV

-503 SSIYLTY
+503 TSIYLVY

-530 QEDKEAEYENQ
+530 QEDKEAKYEKQ
-541 RDNIQTELNFEKYL
+541 RDNIQSELNFEKYL

-615 VGNIWTIDEFKEVL
+615 VGNIWTINEFKDVL
-629 DQWKC
+629 DQWIC

-640 ICDDDIYELR
+640 ICDDDIYKLR

-675 DGISDIKSVLDS
+675 DGISDIKSILDS

-830 LSISNGVNSFIVNP
+830 LSISNGTNSFVVNP
-844 NNETLLSLS
+844 NDETLISLS
-853 NTSGQILWVDTKGLL
+853 NNNGKILWVDTKGGL
-868 HIQGDGAGI
+868 HLRGDGSGLDI
-877 DFNSNQTISEIQS
+877 TSNEAISGVSSAI
-890 NIETTNKNL
+890 
-899 EQTNQ
+899 
-904 SLNKTN
+904 
-910 SDLSNTNS
+910 S
-918 QLNKTNQKIDGEIE
+918 QLNDEI
-932 RATKTE
+932 
-938 KEMSASFSAT
+938 
-948 VEGINGK
+948 
-955 FTTTETTLKKYA
+955 
-967 DTVSST
+967 
-973 AQSNAITA
+973 
-981 SNSSTDDKLKNYS
+981 
-994 TTEASNNYADTVAN
+994 
-1008 QAKTDAIAESNN
+1008 
-1020 ATDDKLKNY
+1020 
-1029 TTTVVMNNKFDLT
+1029 
-1042 AKGFTEE
+1042 
-1049 ITKETT
+1049 
-1055 RATGEEEKLS
+1055 
-1065 TSINAVAGQLV
+1065 V
-1076 LKVDA
+1076 LKVDD
-1081 NGRIAQVS
+1081 NGRLATVK
-1089 LDADAKDG
+1089 LGADANEG
-1097 TTIKLTGDN
+1097 TIVKIGADSINLTAEETINFLSGG
-1106 LDLTSEYVMNL
+1106 E
-1117 ISNGALNL
+1117 I
-1125 GAKNLSIV
+1125 NLSGKNISIK

-1138 VTSDGT
+1138 VTKDGKMSCKGATIDGDVVANTLTANTKGSIAGFDISSNGLSVSVTETLPTYSNADITRLQQIIVGLVTPTQADYNRLDMNYDGRLTTLDIAAIQRLLNGTDSYTQTSTFLLNPKSVKHTIEISNGNNKTTIGAKSIASPSVSATAAYGNSVATNNLLVGHTNDSNGIKHISCGT
-1144 VTMKKANITGG
+1144 VTC
-1155 TLNIGDSQTNES
+1155 D
-1167 DAIISLSYGYGD
+1167 
-1179 NGHTEEGGAYGN
+1179 
-1191 VKIKPSG
+1191 
-1198 LSIYNQQGDRGY
+1198 
-1210 GWSLGTDL
+1210 
-1218 SYTGTK
+1218 
-1224 AGGYINCTGVNTED
+1224 
-1238 INVQGNES
+1238 
-1246 VISTPNLTASNLI
+1246 
-1259 QTSRLN
+1259 
-1265 VLKFQCGT
+1265 
-1273 NATLI
+1273 
-1278 KGVRTGSCACKG
+1278 GS
-1290 TGGTSVELSNVT
+1290 GGTSVILSGVVGSSNCAFFLT
-1302 ASARAVYF
+1302 NADASLSSAH
-1310 ATNID
+1310 ID
-1315 GNTCNAHVEGT
+1315 GSQINGT
-1326 TLSNGK
+1326 T
-1332 VYAVLDRQLSI
+1332 VYANLDRALNSGH
-1343 SEIININWCKIEW
+1343 KIKIAWVKFEW

>member
-52 VHKEV
+52 VYKEV
-57 NGIETPLWDKI
+57 NGIATPLWDQI
-68 KDLKVFYIPEYN
+68 KDLKVIYIPEYN

-134 IYDPTDVSNSLLGR
+134 IYDPTDISSSLLGR

-192 CLIWVDS
+192 CLVWVDS
-199 YDRSISIY
+199 YDRSISLY
-207 DLENSC
+207 DLDNSC
-213 PKCGHRAE
+213 PKCNHRAE
-221 NETVCSECRTHM
+221 NETVCSECGATM
-233 KKGYG
+233 TSGYG
-238 EYFNVPVSNDN
+238 EYFTVPVSNDN

-288 EYINRF
+288 EFINRF
-294 ASFQTEDM
+294 ATFQTEDM
-302 SDELVNKINKYQELY
+302 SDELIDKINSYQKLY

-328 NGLYD
+328 NGLYN

-349 ETDDTDAT
+349 ETDDTDAN

-391 VDIYMS
+391 ADIYMS
-397 AGYKVEIVSSTY
+397 AGYKVEIASSTY
-409 SNQVWNGRFKVTSVD
+409 NNQVWNGRFKVTSID
-424 DEDDTATNSSDITLL
+424 DENDTTTNGSDITLL

-451 IQKILDKQ
+451 IQKILNKQ
-459 DMSDEEC
+459 DMSDEEY

-481 AYQSCIDVLIDAGV
+481 AYQSCIDMLIDSGV

-503 SSIYLTY
+503 TSIYLVY

-530 QEDKEAEYENQ
+530 QEDKEAEYEKQ
-541 RDNIQTELNFEKYL
+541 RDSIQSELNFERYL

-615 VGNIWTIDEFKEVL
+615 VGNIWTIDEFKDVL

-640 ICDDDIYELR
+640 ICDNDIYKLR

-784 YEDPKHPGDMLSA
+784 YEDPKHQGNMLSA

-830 LSISNGVNSFIVNP
+830 LSISNGTNSFVVNP
-844 NNETLLSLS
+844 NEETLISLS
-853 NTSGQILWVDTKGLL
+853 NNNGKILWVDTKGGL
-868 HIQGDGAGI
+868 HLRGDGSGLDI
-877 DFNSNQTISEIQS
+877 TSNEAISGVSSAI
-890 NIETTNKNL
+890 
-899 EQTNQ
+899 
-904 SLNKTN
+904 
-910 SDLSNTNS
+910 S
-918 QLNKTNQKIDGEIE
+918 QLNDEI
-932 RATKTE
+932 
-938 KEMSASFSAT
+938 
-948 VEGINGK
+948 
-955 FTTTETTLKKYA
+955 
-967 DTVSST
+967 
-973 AQSNAITA
+973 
-981 SNSSTDDKLKNYS
+981 
-994 TTEASNNYADTVAN
+994 
-1008 QAKTDAIAESNN
+1008 
-1020 ATDDKLKNY
+1020 
-1029 TTTVVMNNKFDLT
+1029 
-1042 AKGFTEE
+1042 
-1049 ITKETT
+1049 
-1055 RATGEEEKLS
+1055 
-1065 TSINAVAGQLV
+1065 V
-1076 LKVDA
+1076 LKVDD
-1081 NGRIAQVS
+1081 NGRLATV
-1089 LDADAKDG
+1089 K
-1097 TTIKLTGDN
+1097 
-1106 LDLTSEYVMNL
+1106 
-1117 ISNGALNL
+1117 L
-1125 GAKNLSIV
+1125 GADVNEGTVVQIGADSINLTAEETINFLSGGEINLSGKNISIK

-1138 VTSDGT
+1138 VTPDGT
-1144 VTMKKANITGG
+1144 VIMNKANITGG

-1179 NGHTEEGGAYGN
+1179 NGHTEEGSAYGN
-1191 VKIKPSG
+1191 VKITPSS

-1265 VLKFQCGT
+1265 VSKFQCGT

-1290 TGGTSVELSNVT
+1290 AGGTSVELSNVT

-1310 ATNID
+1310 VTNVD

-1326 TLSNGK
+1326 TISNGK
-1332 VYAVLDRQLSI
+1332 VYAVLNRQLDTTEVI
-1343 SEIININWCKIEW
+1343 YINWCKIDW

>member
-52 VHKEV
+52 VYKEV
-57 NGIETPLWDKI
+57 NGIATPLWDQI
-68 KDLKVFYIPEYN
+68 KDLKVIYIPEYN

-134 IYDPTDVSNSLLGR
+134 IYDPTDISSSLLGR

-170 SFSISDKSIYDFLT
+170 SFSINDKSIYDFLT

-192 CLIWVDS
+192 CLVWVDS

-221 NETVCSECRTHM
+221 NETVCSKCRTTM
-233 KKGYG
+233 TRGYG

-249 LSDSISVTTKD
+249 LSDSITVTTKD

-294 ASFQTEDM
+294 AAFQTEDM
-302 SDELVNKINKYQELY
+302 SKELIDQINAYQELY
-317 ESKKKPYKEIM
+317 ESKRKPYKEIM

-349 ETDDTDAT
+349 ETDDTDAN

-391 VDIYMS
+391 ADIYMS
-397 AGYKVEIVSSTY
+397 AGYKVEIASSTY

-424 DEDDTATNSSDITLL
+424 DENDTAINGSDITLL

-459 DMSDEEC
+459 DMSDEEY

-481 AYQSCIDVLIDAGV
+481 AYQSCIDMLIDSGV

-503 SSIYLTY
+503 TSIYLVY

-530 QEDKEAEYENQ
+530 QEDKEAKYEKQ
-541 RDNIQTELNFEKYL
+541 RDNIQSELNFEKYL

-615 VGNIWTIDEFKEVL
+615 VGNIWTINEFKDVL
-629 DQWKC
+629 DQWIC

-640 ICDDDIYELR
+640 ICDDDIYKLR

-659 DFSKISCDFS
+659 DFSKILCDFS

-675 DGISDIKSVLDS
+675 DGISDIKSILDS

-830 LSISNGVNSFIVNP
+830 LSISNGTNSFVVNP
-844 NNETLLSLS
+844 NDETLISLS
-853 NTSGQILWVDTKGLL
+853 NNNGKILWVDTKGGL
-868 HIQGDGAGI
+868 HLRGDGSGLDI
-877 DFNSNQTISEIQS
+877 TSNEAISGVSSAI
-890 NIETTNKNL
+890 
-899 EQTNQ
+899 
-904 SLNKTN
+904 
-910 SDLSNTNS
+910 S
-918 QLNKTNQKIDGEIE
+918 QLNDEIVLKIDDNGRLATVKLGTDANEGTIVKIGADSINLTAEETINFLSGGEI
-932 RATKTE
+932 
-938 KEMSASFSAT
+938 
-948 VEGINGK
+948 
-955 FTTTETTLKKYA
+955 
-967 DTVSST
+967 
-973 AQSNAITA
+973 
-981 SNSSTDDKLKNYS
+981 
-994 TTEASNNYADTVAN
+994 
-1008 QAKTDAIAESNN
+1008 
-1020 ATDDKLKNY
+1020 
-1029 TTTVVMNNKFDLT
+1029 
-1042 AKGFTEE
+1042 
-1049 ITKETT
+1049 
-1055 RATGEEEKLS
+1055 
-1065 TSINAVAGQLV
+1065 
-1076 LKVDA
+1076 
-1081 NGRIAQVS
+1081 
-1089 LDADAKDG
+1089 
-1097 TTIKLTGDN
+1097 
-1106 LDLTSEYVMNL
+1106 
-1117 ISNGALNL
+1117 
-1125 GAKNLSIV
+1125 NLSGKNISIK

-1138 VTSDGT
+1138 VTPDGT
-1144 VTMKKANITGG
+1144 VIMNKANITGG

-1179 NGHTEEGGAYGN
+1179 NGHTEEGSAYGN
-1191 VKIKPSG
+1191 VKITPSS

-1238 INVQGNES
+1238 INVQGSES

-1265 VLKFQCGT
+1265 VSKFQCGT

-1278 KGVRTGSCACKG
+1278 KGIRTGSCACKG
-1290 TGGTSVELSNVT
+1290 AGGTSVELSNVT

-1310 ATNID
+1310 VTNVD

-1326 TLSNGK
+1326 TISNGK
-1332 VYAVLDRQLSI
+1332 VYAVLNRQLDTTEVI
-1343 SEIININWCKIEW
+1343 YINWCKIEW

>member
-19 LCHRNKHKIGAIYPI
+19 LCHRNKHKIGAIYPV
-34 SEWSITPDMYN
+34 SDWSITPDMYN

-52 VHKEV
+52 VYKEV
-57 NGIETPLWDKI
+57 NGIATPLWDQI
-68 KDLKVFYIPEYN
+68 KDLKVIYIPEYN

-87 DKTQTNETVKTITG
+87 DKTQTNETVKNITG

-134 IYDPTDVSNSLLGR
+134 IYDPTDISSSLLGR

-170 SFSISDKSIYDFLT
+170 SFSINDKSIYDFLT

-192 CLIWVDS
+192 CLVWVDS
-199 YDRSISIY
+199 YDRSISLY
-207 DLENSC
+207 DLDNSC
-213 PKCGHRAE
+213 PKCNHRAE
-221 NETVCSECRTHM
+221 NETVCSECGATM
-233 KKGYG
+233 ASGYG
-238 EYFNVPVSNDN
+238 EYFTVPVSNDN

-260 DEVKNTFRI
+260 DEVKNIFRI

-294 ASFQTEDM
+294 ATFQTEDM
-302 SDELVNKINKYQELY
+302 SDELIDKINSYQKLY

-349 ETDDTDAT
+349 ETDDTDAN

-391 VDIYMS
+391 ADIYMS
-397 AGYKVEIVSSTY
+397 AGYKVEIASSTY
-409 SNQVWNGRFKVTSVD
+409 NNQVWNGRFKVTSVD
-424 DEDDTATNSSDITLL
+424 DENDTATNGSDITLL

-451 IQKILDKQ
+451 IQKILNKQ
-459 DMSDEEC
+459 DMSDEEY

-481 AYQSCIDVLIDAGV
+481 AYQSCIDMLIDSGV

-503 SSIYLTY
+503 TSIYLVY

-530 QEDKEAEYENQ
+530 QEDKEAEYEKQ
-541 RDNIQTELNFEKYL
+541 RDSIQSELNFEKYL

-615 VGNIWTIDEFKEVL
+615 VGNIWTIDEFKDVL

-640 ICDDDIYELR
+640 ICDNDIYKLR

-830 LSISNGVNSFIVNP
+830 LSISNGTNSFVVNP
-844 NNETLLSLS
+844 NDETLISLS
-853 NTSGQILWVDTKGLL
+853 NNNGKILWVDTKGGL
-868 HIQGDGAGI
+868 HLRGDGSGLDI
-877 DFNSNQTISEIQS
+877 TSNEAISGVYSAI
-890 NIETTNKNL
+890 
-899 EQTNQ
+899 
-904 SLNKTN
+904 
-910 SDLSNTNS
+910 S
-918 QLNKTNQKIDGEIE
+918 QLNDEI
-932 RATKTE
+932 
-938 KEMSASFSAT
+938 
-948 VEGINGK
+948 
-955 FTTTETTLKKYA
+955 
-967 DTVSST
+967 
-973 AQSNAITA
+973 
-981 SNSSTDDKLKNYS
+981 
-994 TTEASNNYADTVAN
+994 
-1008 QAKTDAIAESNN
+1008 
-1020 ATDDKLKNY
+1020 
-1029 TTTVVMNNKFDLT
+1029 
-1042 AKGFTEE
+1042 
-1049 ITKETT
+1049 
-1055 RATGEEEKLS
+1055 
-1065 TSINAVAGQLV
+1065 V
-1076 LKVDA
+1076 LKVDD
-1081 NGRIAQVS
+1081 NGRLATVK
-1089 LDADAKDG
+1089 LGADANEG
-1097 TTIKLTGDN
+1097 TVVQIGADSINLTAEETINFLSGG
-1106 LDLTSEYVMNL
+1106 E
-1117 ISNGALNL
+1117 I
-1125 GAKNLSIV
+1125 NLSGKNISIK

-1138 VTSDGT
+1138 VTKDGKMSCKGATIDGDVVANTLTANTKGSIAGFDISSNGLSVSVTETLPTYSNADITRLQQIIVGLVTPTQADYNRLDMNYDGRLTTLDIAAIQRLLNGTDSYTQTSTFLLNPKSVKHTIEISNGNNKTTIGAKSIASPSVSATAVYGNSVATNNLLVGHTNDSNGIKHISCGT
-1144 VTMKKANITGG
+1144 VTC
-1155 TLNIGDSQTNES
+1155 D
-1167 DAIISLSYGYGD
+1167 
-1179 NGHTEEGGAYGN
+1179 
-1191 VKIKPSG
+1191 
-1198 LSIYNQQGDRGY
+1198 
-1210 GWSLGTDL
+1210 
-1218 SYTGTK
+1218 
-1224 AGGYINCTGVNTED
+1224 
-1238 INVQGNES
+1238 
-1246 VISTPNLTASNLI
+1246 
-1259 QTSRLN
+1259 
-1265 VLKFQCGT
+1265 
-1273 NATLI
+1273 
-1278 KGVRTGSCACKG
+1278 GS
-1290 TGGTSVELSNVT
+1290 GGTSVILSGVVGSSNCAFFLT
-1302 ASARAVYF
+1302 NADASLSSAH
-1310 ATNID
+1310 ID
-1315 GNTCNAHVEGT
+1315 GSQINGT
-1326 TLSNGK
+1326 T
-1332 VYAVLDRQLSI
+1332 VYANLDRALNSGH
-1343 SEIININWCKIEW
+1343 KIKIAWVKFEW

>member
-52 VHKEV
+52 VYKEV
-57 NGIETPLWDKI
+57 NGIATPLWDQI
-68 KDLKVFYIPEYN
+68 KDLKVIYIPEYN

-134 IYDPTDVSNSLLGR
+134 IYDPTDISSSLLGR

-170 SFSISDKSIYDFLT
+170 SFSINDKSIYDFLT

-192 CLIWVDS
+192 CLVWVDS
-199 YDRSISIY
+199 YDRSISLY
-207 DLENSC
+207 DLDNSC
-213 PKCGHRAE
+213 PKCNHRAE
-221 NETVCSECRTHM
+221 NETVCSECGATM
-233 KKGYG
+233 TSGYG
-238 EYFNVPVSNDN
+238 EYFIVPVSNDN

-294 ASFQTEDM
+294 ATFQTEDM
-302 SDELVNKINKYQELY
+302 SDELIDKINSYQKLY

-328 NGLYD
+328 NGLYN

-349 ETDDTDAT
+349 ETDDTDAN

-391 VDIYMS
+391 ADIYMS
-397 AGYKVEIVSSTY
+397 AGYKVEIASSTY

-424 DEDDTATNSSDITLL
+424 DENDTATNGSDIMLL

-459 DMSDEEC
+459 DMSDEEY

-481 AYQSCIDVLIDAGV
+481 AYQSCIDMLIDSGV

-503 SSIYLTY
+503 TSIYLVY

-530 QEDKEAEYENQ
+530 QEDKEAEYEKQ
-541 RDNIQTELNFEKYL
+541 RDSIQSELNFEKYL

-615 VGNIWTIDEFKEVL
+615 VGNIWTIDEFKDVL

-704 AQETG
+704 AQETE

-830 LSISNGVNSFIVNP
+830 LSISNGTNSFVVNP
-844 NNETLLSLS
+844 NDETLISLS
-853 NTSGQILWVDTKGLL
+853 NNNGKILWVDTKGGL
-868 HIQGDGAGI
+868 HLRGDGSGLDI
-877 DFNSNQTISEIQS
+877 TSNEAISGVYSAI
-890 NIETTNKNL
+890 
-899 EQTNQ
+899 
-904 SLNKTN
+904 
-910 SDLSNTNS
+910 S
-918 QLNKTNQKIDGEIE
+918 QLNDEI
-932 RATKTE
+932 
-938 KEMSASFSAT
+938 
-948 VEGINGK
+948 
-955 FTTTETTLKKYA
+955 
-967 DTVSST
+967 
-973 AQSNAITA
+973 
-981 SNSSTDDKLKNYS
+981 
-994 TTEASNNYADTVAN
+994 
-1008 QAKTDAIAESNN
+1008 
-1020 ATDDKLKNY
+1020 
-1029 TTTVVMNNKFDLT
+1029 
-1042 AKGFTEE
+1042 
-1049 ITKETT
+1049 
-1055 RATGEEEKLS
+1055 
-1065 TSINAVAGQLV
+1065 V
-1076 LKVDA
+1076 LKVDD
-1081 NGRIAQVS
+1081 NGRLATVK
-1089 LDADAKDG
+1089 LGADANEG
-1097 TTIKLTGDN
+1097 TVVQIGADSINLTAEETINFLSGG
-1106 LDLTSEYVMNL
+1106 E
-1117 ISNGALNL
+1117 I
-1125 GAKNLSIV
+1125 NLSGKNISIK

-1138 VTSDGT
+1138 VTKDGKMSCKGATIDGDVVANTLTANTKGSIAGFDISSNGLSVSVTETLPTYSNADITRLQQIIVGLVTPTQADYNRLDMNYDGRLTTLDIAAIQRLLNGTDSYTQTSTFLLNPKSVKHTIEISNGNNKTTIGAKSIASPSVSATAVYGNSVATNNLLVGHTNDSNGIKHISCGT
-1144 VTMKKANITGG
+1144 VTC
-1155 TLNIGDSQTNES
+1155 D
-1167 DAIISLSYGYGD
+1167 
-1179 NGHTEEGGAYGN
+1179 
-1191 VKIKPSG
+1191 
-1198 LSIYNQQGDRGY
+1198 
-1210 GWSLGTDL
+1210 
-1218 SYTGTK
+1218 
-1224 AGGYINCTGVNTED
+1224 
-1238 INVQGNES
+1238 
-1246 VISTPNLTASNLI
+1246 
-1259 QTSRLN
+1259 
-1265 VLKFQCGT
+1265 
-1273 NATLI
+1273 
-1278 KGVRTGSCACKG
+1278 GS
-1290 TGGTSVELSNVT
+1290 GGTSVILSGVVGSSNCAFFLT
-1302 ASARAVYF
+1302 NADASLSSAH
-1310 ATNID
+1310 ID
-1315 GNTCNAHVEGT
+1315 GSQINGT
-1326 TLSNGK
+1326 T
-1332 VYAVLDRQLSI
+1332 VYANLDRALNSGH
-1343 SEIININWCKIEW
+1343 KIKIAWVKFEW

>member
-52 VHKEV
+52 VYKEV
-57 NGIETPLWDKI
+57 NGIATPLWDQI
-68 KDLKVFYIPEYN
+68 KDLKVIYIPEYN

-134 IYDPTDVSNSLLGR
+134 IYDPTDISSSLLGR

-192 CLIWVDS
+192 CLVWVDS
-199 YDRSISIY
+199 YDRSISLY
-207 DLENSC
+207 DLDNSC
-213 PKCGHRAE
+213 PKCNHRAE
-221 NETVCSECRTHM
+221 NETVCSECGATM
-233 KKGYG
+233 TSGYG
-238 EYFNVPVSNDN
+238 EYFTVPVSNDN

-294 ASFQTEDM
+294 ATFQTEDM
-302 SDELVNKINKYQELY
+302 SDELIDKINSYQKLY

-328 NGLYD
+328 NGLYN

-349 ETDDTDAT
+349 ETDDTDAN

-391 VDIYMS
+391 ADIYMS
-397 AGYKVEIVSSTY
+397 AGYKVEIASSTY

-424 DEDDTATNSSDITLL
+424 DENDTATNGSDITLL

-459 DMSDEEC
+459 DMSDEEY

-481 AYQSCIDVLIDAGV
+481 AYQSCIDMLIDSGV

-503 SSIYLTY
+503 TSIYLVY

-530 QEDKEAEYENQ
+530 QEDKEAEYEKQ
-541 RDNIQTELNFEKYL
+541 RDSIQSELNFEKYL

-615 VGNIWTIDEFKEVL
+615 VGNIWTIDEFKDVL

-830 LSISNGVNSFIVNP
+830 LSISNGTNSFVVNP
-844 NNETLLSLS
+844 NDETLISLS
-853 NTSGQILWVDTKGLL
+853 NNNGKILWVDTKGGL
-868 HIQGDGAGI
+868 HLRGDGSGLDI
-877 DFNSNQTISEIQS
+877 TSNEAISGVSSAI
-890 NIETTNKNL
+890 
-899 EQTNQ
+899 
-904 SLNKTN
+904 
-910 SDLSNTNS
+910 S
-918 QLNKTNQKIDGEIE
+918 QLNDEI
-932 RATKTE
+932 
-938 KEMSASFSAT
+938 
-948 VEGINGK
+948 
-955 FTTTETTLKKYA
+955 
-967 DTVSST
+967 
-973 AQSNAITA
+973 
-981 SNSSTDDKLKNYS
+981 
-994 TTEASNNYADTVAN
+994 
-1008 QAKTDAIAESNN
+1008 
-1020 ATDDKLKNY
+1020 
-1029 TTTVVMNNKFDLT
+1029 
-1042 AKGFTEE
+1042 
-1049 ITKETT
+1049 
-1055 RATGEEEKLS
+1055 
-1065 TSINAVAGQLV
+1065 V
-1076 LKVDA
+1076 LKVDD
-1081 NGRIAQVS
+1081 NGRLATVK
-1089 LDADAKDG
+1089 LGADANEG
-1097 TTIKLTGDN
+1097 TVVQIGADSINLTAEETINFLSGG
-1106 LDLTSEYVMNL
+1106 E
-1117 ISNGALNL
+1117 I
-1125 GAKNLSIV
+1125 NLSGKNISIK

-1138 VTSDGT
+1138 VTKDGKMSCKGATIDGDVVANTLTANTKGSIAGFDISSNGLSVSVTETLPTYSNADITRLQQIIVGLVTPTQADYNRLDMNYDGRLTTLDIAAIQRLLNGTDSYTQTSTFLLNPKSVKHTIEISNGNNKTTIGAKSIASPSVSATAVYGNSVATNNLLVGHTNDSNGIKHISCGT
-1144 VTMKKANITGG
+1144 VTC
-1155 TLNIGDSQTNES
+1155 D
-1167 DAIISLSYGYGD
+1167 
-1179 NGHTEEGGAYGN
+1179 
-1191 VKIKPSG
+1191 
-1198 LSIYNQQGDRGY
+1198 
-1210 GWSLGTDL
+1210 
-1218 SYTGTK
+1218 
-1224 AGGYINCTGVNTED
+1224 
-1238 INVQGNES
+1238 
-1246 VISTPNLTASNLI
+1246 
-1259 QTSRLN
+1259 
-1265 VLKFQCGT
+1265 
-1273 NATLI
+1273 
-1278 KGVRTGSCACKG
+1278 GS
-1290 TGGTSVELSNVT
+1290 GGTSVILSGVVGSSNCAFFLT
-1302 ASARAVYF
+1302 NADASLSSAH
-1310 ATNID
+1310 ID
-1315 GNTCNAHVEGT
+1315 GSQINGT
-1326 TLSNGK
+1326 T
-1332 VYAVLDRQLSI
+1332 VYANLDRALNSGH
-1343 SEIININWCKIEW
+1343 KIKIAWVKFEW

>member
-52 VHKEV
+52 VYKEV
-57 NGIETPLWDKI
+57 NGIATPLWDQI
-68 KDLKVFYIPEYN
+68 KDLKVIYIPEYN

-109 SQTMLYDIEI
+109 SQTMLYNIEI

-134 IYDPTDVSNSLLGR
+134 IYDPVDVSSSLLGR
-148 VLSKAPH
+148 ILSKAPH

-170 SFSISDKSIYDFLT
+170 SFSIDDKSIYDFLT

-192 CLIWVDS
+192 CLVWVDS
-199 YDRSISIY
+199 YDRSISLY

-221 NETVCSECRTHM
+221 NETICSECGTTM
-233 KKGYG
+233 TKGYG

-294 ASFQTEDM
+294 AAFQTEDM
-302 SDELVNKINKYQELY
+302 SEELVDKINAYQELY

-349 ETDDTDAT
+349 ETDDTDAN

-391 VDIYMS
+391 ADIYMS
-397 AGYKVEIVSSTY
+397 AGYKVEIASSTY
-409 SNQVWNGRFKVTSVD
+409 SNQVWNGKFKVTSVD
-424 DEDDTATNSSDITLL
+424 DENDTTTNGSDITLL

-451 IQKILDKQ
+451 IQKILNKQ
-459 DMSDEEC
+459 DMSDEEY

-481 AYQSCIDVLIDAGV
+481 AYQSCIDMLIDSGV

-503 SSIYLTY
+503 TSIYLVY

-530 QEDKEAEYENQ
+530 QEDKEAEYEKQ
-541 RDNIQTELNFEKYL
+541 RDSIQSELNFEKYL
-555 GKDLY
+555 DKDLY

-615 VGNIWTIDEFKEVL
+615 VGNIWTIDEFKDVL

-640 ICDDDIYELR
+640 ICDNDIYKLR

-697 VKRQAKN
+697 VKHQAKQAN
-704 AQETG
+704 
-709 KTVSEWV
+709 KTTDTVHSWV
-716 EHGMNATAVAIR
+716 DEGLNTTALAIK
-728 DSDSQSITYDNHG
+728 DSNNEEVTYDNHG
-741 LLARTYDDITGEY
+741 LRCRQYDDVSDTY
-754 EPEQLKVVNNT
+754 ADEQLQIVHNT

-777 AAIGKIH
+777 TAIGKIH
-784 YEDPKHPGDMLSA
+784 YEDPEHPEDMLSA
-797 YGVLG
+797 YGVIG
-802 ETIIGKLLLGEALGI
+802 ETIVGKLLLGEALGI

-830 LSISNGVNSFIVNP
+830 LSISNGTNSFVVNP
-844 NNETLLSLS
+844 NDETLISLS
-853 NTSGQILWVDTKGLL
+853 NNNGKILWVDTKGGL
-868 HIQGDGAGI
+868 HLRGDGSGLDI
-877 DFNSNQTISEIQS
+877 TSNEAISGVSSAI
-890 NIETTNKNL
+890 
-899 EQTNQ
+899 
-904 SLNKTN
+904 
-910 SDLSNTNS
+910 S
-918 QLNKTNQKIDGEIE
+918 QLNDEI
-932 RATKTE
+932 
-938 KEMSASFSAT
+938 
-948 VEGINGK
+948 
-955 FTTTETTLKKYA
+955 
-967 DTVSST
+967 
-973 AQSNAITA
+973 
-981 SNSSTDDKLKNYS
+981 
-994 TTEASNNYADTVAN
+994 
-1008 QAKTDAIAESNN
+1008 
-1020 ATDDKLKNY
+1020 
-1029 TTTVVMNNKFDLT
+1029 
-1042 AKGFTEE
+1042 
-1049 ITKETT
+1049 
-1055 RATGEEEKLS
+1055 
-1065 TSINAVAGQLV
+1065 V
-1076 LKVDA
+1076 LKVDD
-1081 NGRIAQVS
+1081 NGRLATVK
-1089 LDADAKDG
+1089 LGADANEG
-1097 TTIKLTGDN
+1097 TVVQIGADSINLTAEETINFLSGG
-1106 LDLTSEYVMNL
+1106 E
-1117 ISNGALNL
+1117 I
-1125 GAKNLSIV
+1125 NLSGKNISIK

-1138 VTSDGT
+1138 VTPDGT
-1144 VTMKKANITGG
+1144 VIMNKANITGG

-1179 NGHTEEGGAYGN
+1179 NGHTEEGSAYGN
-1191 VKIKPSG
+1191 VKITPSS

-1265 VLKFQCGT
+1265 VSKFQCGT

-1290 TGGTSVELSNVT
+1290 AGGTSVELSNVT

-1310 ATNID
+1310 VTNVD

-1326 TLSNGK
+1326 TISNGK
-1332 VYAVLDRQLSI
+1332 VYAVLNRQLDTTEVI
-1343 SEIININWCKIEW
+1343 YINWCKIDW

>member
-14 TPTVV
+14 TPTIV

-52 VHKEV
+52 VYKEV
-57 NGIETPLWDKI
+57 NGIATPLWDQI
-68 KDLKVFYIPEYN
+68 KDLKVIYIPEYN

-134 IYDPTDVSNSLLGR
+134 IYDPTDISSSLLGR

-170 SFSISDKSIYDFLT
+170 SFSINDKSIYDFLT

-192 CLIWVDS
+192 CLVWVDS

-221 NETVCSECRTHM
+221 NETVCSKCRTTM
-233 KKGYG
+233 TRGYG

-249 LSDSISVTTKD
+249 LSDSITVTTKD

-294 ASFQTEDM
+294 ATFQTEDM
-302 SDELVNKINKYQELY
+302 SDELIDKINSYQKLY

-349 ETDDTDAT
+349 ETDDTDAN

-391 VDIYMS
+391 ADIYMS
-397 AGYKVEIVSSTY
+397 AGYKVEIASSTY

-424 DEDDTATNSSDITLL
+424 DENDTATNGSDITLL

-459 DMSDEEC
+459 DMSDEEY

-481 AYQSCIDVLIDAGV
+481 AYQSCIDMLIDSGV

-503 SSIYLTY
+503 ASIYLVY

-530 QEDKEAEYENQ
+530 QEDKEAEYEKQ

-615 VGNIWTIDEFKEVL
+615 VGNIWTIDELKDVL

-640 ICDDDIYELR
+640 ICDNDIYKLR

-784 YEDPKHPGDMLSA
+784 YEDPKHQGNMLSA

-830 LSISNGVNSFIVNP
+830 LSISNGTNSFVVNP
-844 NNETLLSLS
+844 NEETLISLS
-853 NTSGQILWVDTKGLL
+853 NNNGKILWVDTKGGL
-868 HIQGDGAGI
+868 HLRGDGSGLDI
-877 DFNSNQTISEIQS
+877 TSNEAISGVSSAI
-890 NIETTNKNL
+890 
-899 EQTNQ
+899 
-904 SLNKTN
+904 
-910 SDLSNTNS
+910 S
-918 QLNKTNQKIDGEIE
+918 QLNDEIVLKIDDNGRLATVKLGTEANEGTIVKIGADSINLTAEETINFLSGGEI
-932 RATKTE
+932 
-938 KEMSASFSAT
+938 
-948 VEGINGK
+948 
-955 FTTTETTLKKYA
+955 
-967 DTVSST
+967 
-973 AQSNAITA
+973 
-981 SNSSTDDKLKNYS
+981 
-994 TTEASNNYADTVAN
+994 
-1008 QAKTDAIAESNN
+1008 
-1020 ATDDKLKNY
+1020 
-1029 TTTVVMNNKFDLT
+1029 
-1042 AKGFTEE
+1042 
-1049 ITKETT
+1049 
-1055 RATGEEEKLS
+1055 
-1065 TSINAVAGQLV
+1065 
-1076 LKVDA
+1076 
-1081 NGRIAQVS
+1081 
-1089 LDADAKDG
+1089 
-1097 TTIKLTGDN
+1097 
-1106 LDLTSEYVMNL
+1106 
-1117 ISNGALNL
+1117 
-1125 GAKNLSIV
+1125 NLSGKNISIK

-1138 VTSDGT
+1138 VTPDGT
-1144 VTMKKANITGG
+1144 VIMNKANITGG
-1155 TLNIGDSQTNES
+1155 TLNIGNSQTNES

-1179 NGHTEEGGAYGN
+1179 NGHTEEGSAYGN
-1191 VKIKPSG
+1191 VKITPSS

-1238 INVQGNES
+1238 INVQGSES

-1265 VLKFQCGT
+1265 VSKFQCGT

-1278 KGVRTGSCACKG
+1278 KGIRTGSCACKG
-1290 TGGTSVELSNVT
+1290 AGGTSVELSNVT

-1310 ATNID
+1310 VTNVD

-1326 TLSNGK
+1326 TISNGK
-1332 VYAVLDRQLSI
+1332 VYAVLNRQLDTTEVI
-1343 SEIININWCKIEW
+1343 YINWCKIEW

>member
-52 VHKEV
+52 VYKEV
-57 NGIETPLWDKI
+57 NGIATPLWDQI
-68 KDLKVFYIPEYN
+68 KDLKVIYIPEYN

-134 IYDPTDVSNSLLGR
+134 IYDPTDISSSLLGR

-170 SFSISDKSIYDFLT
+170 SFSINDKSIYDFLT

-192 CLIWVDS
+192 CLVWVDS
-199 YDRSISIY
+199 YDRSISLY
-207 DLENSC
+207 DLDNSC
-213 PKCGHRAE
+213 PKCNHRAE
-221 NETVCSECRTHM
+221 NETVCSECGATM
-233 KKGYG
+233 TSGYG
-238 EYFNVPVSNDN
+238 EYFIVPVSNDN

-260 DEVKNTFRI
+260 DEVKNIFRI

-294 ASFQTEDM
+294 ATFQTEDM
-302 SDELVNKINKYQELY
+302 SDELIDKINSYQKLY

-349 ETDDTDAT
+349 ETDDTDAN

-391 VDIYMS
+391 ADIYMS
-397 AGYKVEIVSSTY
+397 AGYKVEIASSIY

-424 DEDDTATNSSDITLL
+424 DENDTVTNGSDITLL

-459 DMSDEEC
+459 DMSDEEY

-481 AYQSCIDVLIDAGV
+481 AYQSCIDMLIDSGV

-503 SSIYLTY
+503 ASIYLVY

-530 QEDKEAEYENQ
+530 QEDKEAEYEKQ

-615 VGNIWTIDEFKEVL
+615 VGNIWTIDEFKDVL

-784 YEDPKHPGDMLSA
+784 YEDPKHSGDMLSA

-830 LSISNGVNSFIVNP
+830 LSISNGTNSFVVNP
-844 NNETLLSLS
+844 NDETLISLS
-853 NTSGQILWVDTKGLL
+853 NNNGKILWVDTKGGL
-868 HIQGDGAGI
+868 HLRGDGSGLDI
-877 DFNSNQTISEIQS
+877 TSNEAILGVSSAI
-890 NIETTNKNL
+890 
-899 EQTNQ
+899 
-904 SLNKTN
+904 
-910 SDLSNTNS
+910 S
-918 QLNKTNQKIDGEIE
+918 QLNDEIVLKIDDNGRLATVKLGTDANEGTIVKIGADSINLTAEETINFLSGGEI
-932 RATKTE
+932 
-938 KEMSASFSAT
+938 
-948 VEGINGK
+948 
-955 FTTTETTLKKYA
+955 
-967 DTVSST
+967 
-973 AQSNAITA
+973 
-981 SNSSTDDKLKNYS
+981 
-994 TTEASNNYADTVAN
+994 
-1008 QAKTDAIAESNN
+1008 
-1020 ATDDKLKNY
+1020 
-1029 TTTVVMNNKFDLT
+1029 
-1042 AKGFTEE
+1042 
-1049 ITKETT
+1049 
-1055 RATGEEEKLS
+1055 
-1065 TSINAVAGQLV
+1065 
-1076 LKVDA
+1076 
-1081 NGRIAQVS
+1081 
-1089 LDADAKDG
+1089 
-1097 TTIKLTGDN
+1097 
-1106 LDLTSEYVMNL
+1106 
-1117 ISNGALNL
+1117 
-1125 GAKNLSIV
+1125 NLSGKNISIK

-1138 VTSDGT
+1138 VTKDGKMSCKGATIDGDVVANTLTANTKGSIAGFDISSNGLSVSVTETLPTYSNADITRLQQIIVGLVTPTQADYNRLDMNYDGRLTTLDIVAIQRLLNGTDSYTQTSTFLLNPKSVKHTIEISNGNNKTTIGAKSIASPSVSATAVYGNSVATNNLLVGHTNDSNGIKHISCGT
-1144 VTMKKANITGG
+1144 VTC
-1155 TLNIGDSQTNES
+1155 D
-1167 DAIISLSYGYGD
+1167 
-1179 NGHTEEGGAYGN
+1179 
-1191 VKIKPSG
+1191 
-1198 LSIYNQQGDRGY
+1198 
-1210 GWSLGTDL
+1210 
-1218 SYTGTK
+1218 
-1224 AGGYINCTGVNTED
+1224 
-1238 INVQGNES
+1238 
-1246 VISTPNLTASNLI
+1246 
-1259 QTSRLN
+1259 
-1265 VLKFQCGT
+1265 
-1273 NATLI
+1273 
-1278 KGVRTGSCACKG
+1278 GS
-1290 TGGTSVELSNVT
+1290 GGTSVILSGVVGSSNCAFFLT
-1302 ASARAVYF
+1302 NADASLSSAH
-1310 ATNID
+1310 ID
-1315 GNTCNAHVEGT
+1315 GSQINGT
-1326 TLSNGK
+1326 T
-1332 VYAVLDRQLSI
+1332 VYANLDRALNSGH
-1343 SEIININWCKIEW
+1343 KIKIAWVKFEW

>member
-52 VHKEV
+52 VYKEV
-57 NGIETPLWDKI
+57 NGIATPLWDQI
-68 KDLKVFYIPEYN
+68 KDLKVIYIPEYN

-134 IYDPTDVSNSLLGR
+134 IYDPTDISSSLLGR

-170 SFSISDKSIYDFLT
+170 SFSINDKSIYDFLT

-192 CLIWVDS
+192 CLVWVDS

-221 NETVCSECRTHM
+221 NETVCSKCRTTM
-233 KKGYG
+233 TRGYG

-249 LSDSISVTTKD
+249 LSDSITVTTKD

-294 ASFQTEDM
+294 AAFQTEDM
-302 SDELVNKINKYQELY
+302 SKELIDQINAYQELY
-317 ESKKKPYKEIM
+317 ESKRKPYKEIM

-349 ETDDTDAT
+349 ETDDTDAN

-391 VDIYMS
+391 ADIFMS
-397 AGYKVEIVSSTY
+397 AGYKVEIASSTY

-424 DEDDTATNSSDITLL
+424 DENDTAINGSDITLL

-459 DMSDEEC
+459 DMSDEEY

-481 AYQSCIDVLIDAGV
+481 AYQSCIDMLIDSGV

-503 SSIYLTY
+503 TSIYLVY

-530 QEDKEAEYENQ
+530 QEDKEAKYEKQ
-541 RDNIQTELNFEKYL
+541 RDNIQSELNFEKYL

-615 VGNIWTIDEFKEVL
+615 VGNIWTINEFKDVL
-629 DQWKC
+629 DQWIC

-640 ICDDDIYELR
+640 ICDDDIYKLR

-830 LSISNGVNSFIVNP
+830 LSISNGTNSFVVNP
-844 NNETLLSLS
+844 NDETLISLS
-853 NTSGQILWVDTKGLL
+853 NNNGKILWVDTKGGL
-868 HIQGDGAGI
+868 HLRGDGSGLDI
-877 DFNSNQTISEIQS
+877 TSNEAISGVSSAI
-890 NIETTNKNL
+890 
-899 EQTNQ
+899 
-904 SLNKTN
+904 
-910 SDLSNTNS
+910 S
-918 QLNKTNQKIDGEIE
+918 QLNDEI
-932 RATKTE
+932 
-938 KEMSASFSAT
+938 
-948 VEGINGK
+948 
-955 FTTTETTLKKYA
+955 
-967 DTVSST
+967 
-973 AQSNAITA
+973 
-981 SNSSTDDKLKNYS
+981 
-994 TTEASNNYADTVAN
+994 
-1008 QAKTDAIAESNN
+1008 
-1020 ATDDKLKNY
+1020 
-1029 TTTVVMNNKFDLT
+1029 
-1042 AKGFTEE
+1042 
-1049 ITKETT
+1049 
-1055 RATGEEEKLS
+1055 
-1065 TSINAVAGQLV
+1065 V
-1076 LKVDA
+1076 LKVDD
-1081 NGRIAQVS
+1081 NGRLATVK
-1089 LDADAKDG
+1089 LGADANEG
-1097 TTIKLTGDN
+1097 TVVQIGADSINLTAEETINFLSGG
-1106 LDLTSEYVMNL
+1106 E
-1117 ISNGALNL
+1117 I
-1125 GAKNLSIV
+1125 NLSGKNISIK

-1138 VTSDGT
+1138 VTPDGT
-1144 VTMKKANITGG
+1144 VIMNKANITGG

-1179 NGHTEEGGAYGN
+1179 NGHTEEGSAYGN
-1191 VKIKPSG
+1191 VKITPSS

-1210 GWSLGTDL
+1210 GWSLETDL

-1265 VLKFQCGT
+1265 VSKFQCGT

-1290 TGGTSVELSNVT
+1290 AGGTSVELSNVT

-1310 ATNID
+1310 VTNVD

-1326 TLSNGK
+1326 TISNGK
-1332 VYAVLDRQLSI
+1332 VYAVLNRQLDTTEVI
-1343 SEIININWCKIEW
+1343 YINWCKIDW

>member
-52 VHKEV
+52 VYKEV

-170 SFSISDKSIYDFLT
+170 SFSINDKSIYDFLT

-199 YDRSISIY
+199 YDRSISLY

-221 NETVCSECRTHM
+221 NETVCSECGITM
-233 KKGYG
+233 TSGYG

-249 LSDSISVTTKD
+249 LSDSITVTTKD
-260 DEVKNTFRI
+260 DEVKNIFRI

-294 ASFQTEDM
+294 AAFQTEDM
-302 SDELVNKINKYQELY
+302 SDELIDKINSYQKLY

-328 NGLYD
+328 NGLYN

-349 ETDDTDAT
+349 ETDDTDAN

-391 VDIYMS
+391 ADIYMS
-397 AGYKVEIVSSTY
+397 AGYKVEIASSTY
-409 SNQVWNGRFKVTSVD
+409 NNQVWNGRFKVTSID
-424 DEDDTATNSSDITLL
+424 DENDTTTNGSDITLL

-451 IQKILDKQ
+451 IQKILNKQ
-459 DMSDEEC
+459 DMSDEEY

-481 AYQSCIDVLIDAGV
+481 AYQSCIDMLIDSGV

-503 SSIYLTY
+503 TSIYLVY

-530 QEDKEAEYENQ
+530 QEDKEAEYEKQ
-541 RDNIQTELNFEKYL
+541 RDSIQSELNFERYL

-615 VGNIWTIDEFKEVL
+615 VGNIWTIDEFKDVL

-640 ICDDDIYELR
+640 ICDNDIYKLR

-784 YEDPKHPGDMLSA
+784 YEDPKHQGNMLSA

-830 LSISNGVNSFIVNP
+830 LSISNGTNSFVVNP
-844 NNETLLSLS
+844 NEETLISLS
-853 NTSGQILWVDTKGLL
+853 NNNGKILWVDTKGGL
-868 HIQGDGAGI
+868 HLRGDGSGLDI
-877 DFNSNQTISEIQS
+877 TSNEAISGVSSAI
-890 NIETTNKNL
+890 
-899 EQTNQ
+899 
-904 SLNKTN
+904 
-910 SDLSNTNS
+910 S
-918 QLNKTNQKIDGEIE
+918 QLNDEIVLKIDDNGRLATVKLGTEANEGTIVKIGADSINLTAEETINFLSGGEI
-932 RATKTE
+932 
-938 KEMSASFSAT
+938 
-948 VEGINGK
+948 
-955 FTTTETTLKKYA
+955 
-967 DTVSST
+967 
-973 AQSNAITA
+973 
-981 SNSSTDDKLKNYS
+981 
-994 TTEASNNYADTVAN
+994 
-1008 QAKTDAIAESNN
+1008 
-1020 ATDDKLKNY
+1020 
-1029 TTTVVMNNKFDLT
+1029 
-1042 AKGFTEE
+1042 
-1049 ITKETT
+1049 
-1055 RATGEEEKLS
+1055 
-1065 TSINAVAGQLV
+1065 
-1076 LKVDA
+1076 
-1081 NGRIAQVS
+1081 
-1089 LDADAKDG
+1089 
-1097 TTIKLTGDN
+1097 
-1106 LDLTSEYVMNL
+1106 
-1117 ISNGALNL
+1117 
-1125 GAKNLSIV
+1125 NLSGKNISIK

-1138 VTSDGT
+1138 VTPDGT
-1144 VTMKKANITGG
+1144 VIMNKANITGG
-1155 TLNIGDSQTNES
+1155 TLNIGNSQTNES

-1179 NGHTEEGGAYGN
+1179 NGHTEEGSAYGN
-1191 VKIKPSG
+1191 VKITPSS

-1238 INVQGNES
+1238 INVQGSES

-1265 VLKFQCGT
+1265 VSKFQCGT

-1278 KGVRTGSCACKG
+1278 KGIRTGSCACKG
-1290 TGGTSVELSNVT
+1290 AGGTSVELSNVT

-1310 ATNID
+1310 VTNVD

-1326 TLSNGK
+1326 TISNGK
-1332 VYAVLDRQLSI
+1332 VYAVLNRQLDTTEVI
-1343 SEIININWCKIEW
+1343 YINWCKIEW

>member
-52 VHKEV
+52 VYKEV
-57 NGIETPLWDKI
+57 NGIATPLWDQI
-68 KDLKVFYIPEYN
+68 KDLKVIYIPEYN

-134 IYDPTDVSNSLLGR
+134 IYDPTDISSSLLGR

-170 SFSISDKSIYDFLT
+170 SFSINDKSIYDFLT

-192 CLIWVDS
+192 CLVWVDS
-199 YDRSISIY
+199 YDRSISLY
-207 DLENSC
+207 DLDNSC
-213 PKCGHRAE
+213 PKCNHRAE
-221 NETVCSECRTHM
+221 NETVCSECGATM
-233 KKGYG
+233 TSGYG
-238 EYFNVPVSNDN
+238 EYFTVPVSNDN

-294 ASFQTEDM
+294 ATFQTEDM
-302 SDELVNKINKYQELY
+302 SDELIDKINSYQKLY

-328 NGLYD
+328 NGLYN

-349 ETDDTDAT
+349 ETDDTDAN

-391 VDIYMS
+391 ADIYMS
-397 AGYKVEIVSSTY
+397 AGYKVEIASSTY

-424 DEDDTATNSSDITLL
+424 DENDTATNGSDITLL

-459 DMSDEEC
+459 DMSDEEY

-481 AYQSCIDVLIDAGV
+481 AYQSCIDMLIDSGV
-495 GDPNHEFY
+495 GDLNHEFY
-503 SSIYLTY
+503 ASIYLVY

-530 QEDKEAEYENQ
+530 QEDKEAEYEKQ

-615 VGNIWTIDEFKEVL
+615 VGNIWTIDEFKDVL

-675 DGISDIKSVLDS
+675 DGISDIKSILDS

-830 LSISNGVNSFIVNP
+830 LSISNGTNSFVVNP
-844 NNETLLSLS
+844 NDETLISLS
-853 NTSGQILWVDTKGLL
+853 NNNGKILWVDTKGGL
-868 HIQGDGAGI
+868 HLRGDGSGLDI
-877 DFNSNQTISEIQS
+877 TSNEAISGVSSAI
-890 NIETTNKNL
+890 
-899 EQTNQ
+899 
-904 SLNKTN
+904 
-910 SDLSNTNS
+910 S
-918 QLNKTNQKIDGEIE
+918 QLNDEI
-932 RATKTE
+932 
-938 KEMSASFSAT
+938 
-948 VEGINGK
+948 
-955 FTTTETTLKKYA
+955 
-967 DTVSST
+967 
-973 AQSNAITA
+973 
-981 SNSSTDDKLKNYS
+981 
-994 TTEASNNYADTVAN
+994 
-1008 QAKTDAIAESNN
+1008 
-1020 ATDDKLKNY
+1020 
-1029 TTTVVMNNKFDLT
+1029 
-1042 AKGFTEE
+1042 
-1049 ITKETT
+1049 
-1055 RATGEEEKLS
+1055 
-1065 TSINAVAGQLV
+1065 V
-1076 LKVDA
+1076 LKVDD
-1081 NGRIAQVS
+1081 NGRLATV
-1089 LDADAKDG
+1089 K
-1097 TTIKLTGDN
+1097 
-1106 LDLTSEYVMNL
+1106 
-1117 ISNGALNL
+1117 L
-1125 GAKNLSIV
+1125 GADVNEGTVVQIGADSINLTAEETINFLSGGEINLSGKNISIK

-1138 VTSDGT
+1138 VTPDGT
-1144 VTMKKANITGG
+1144 VIMNKANITGG

-1179 NGHTEEGGAYGN
+1179 NGHTEEGSAYGN
-1191 VKIKPSG
+1191 VKITPSS

-1210 GWSLGTDL
+1210 GWSLETDL

-1265 VLKFQCGT
+1265 VSKFQCGT

-1290 TGGTSVELSNVT
+1290 AGGTSVELSNVT

-1310 ATNID
+1310 VTNVD

-1326 TLSNGK
+1326 TISNGK
-1332 VYAVLDRQLSI
+1332 VYAVLNRQLDTTEVI
-1343 SEIININWCKIEW
+1343 YINWCKIDW

>member
-52 VHKEV
+52 VYKEV
-57 NGIETPLWDKI
+57 NGIATPLWDQI
-68 KDLKVFYIPEYN
+68 KDLKVIYIPEYN

-134 IYDPTDVSNSLLGR
+134 IYDPTDISSSLLGR

-192 CLIWVDS
+192 CLVWVDS
-199 YDRSISIY
+199 YDRSISLY
-207 DLENSC
+207 DLDNSC
-213 PKCGHRAE
+213 PKCNHRAE
-221 NETVCSECRTHM
+221 NETVCSECGATM
-233 KKGYG
+233 TSGYG
-238 EYFNVPVSNDN
+238 EYFTVPVSNDN

-294 ASFQTEDM
+294 ATFQTEDM
-302 SDELVNKINKYQELY
+302 SDELIDKINSYQKLY

-328 NGLYD
+328 NGLYN

-349 ETDDTDAT
+349 ETDDTDAN

-391 VDIYMS
+391 ADIYMS
-397 AGYKVEIVSSTY
+397 AGYKVEIASSTY
-409 SNQVWNGRFKVTSVD
+409 NNQVWNGRFKVTSID
-424 DEDDTATNSSDITLL
+424 DENDTTTNGSDITLL

-451 IQKILDKQ
+451 IQKILNKQ
-459 DMSDEEC
+459 DMSDEEY

-481 AYQSCIDVLIDAGV
+481 AYQSCIDMLIDSGV

-503 SSIYLTY
+503 TSIYLVY

-530 QEDKEAEYENQ
+530 QEDKEAEYEKQ
-541 RDNIQTELNFEKYL
+541 RDSIQSELNFERYL

-615 VGNIWTIDEFKEVL
+615 VGNIWTIDEFKDVL

-640 ICDDDIYELR
+640 ICDNDIYKLR

-741 LLARTYDDITGEY
+741 LLARTYDDITSEY

-784 YEDPKHPGDMLSA
+784 YEDPKHQGNMLSA

-830 LSISNGVNSFIVNP
+830 LSISNGTNSFVVNP
-844 NNETLLSLS
+844 NEETLISLS
-853 NTSGQILWVDTKGLL
+853 NNNGKILWVDTKGGL
-868 HIQGDGAGI
+868 HLRGDGSGLDI
-877 DFNSNQTISEIQS
+877 TSNEAISGVSSAI
-890 NIETTNKNL
+890 
-899 EQTNQ
+899 
-904 SLNKTN
+904 
-910 SDLSNTNS
+910 S
-918 QLNKTNQKIDGEIE
+918 QLNDEIVLKIDDNGRLATVKLGTEANEGTIVKIGADSINLTAEETINFLSGGEI
-932 RATKTE
+932 
-938 KEMSASFSAT
+938 
-948 VEGINGK
+948 
-955 FTTTETTLKKYA
+955 
-967 DTVSST
+967 
-973 AQSNAITA
+973 
-981 SNSSTDDKLKNYS
+981 
-994 TTEASNNYADTVAN
+994 
-1008 QAKTDAIAESNN
+1008 
-1020 ATDDKLKNY
+1020 
-1029 TTTVVMNNKFDLT
+1029 
-1042 AKGFTEE
+1042 
-1049 ITKETT
+1049 
-1055 RATGEEEKLS
+1055 
-1065 TSINAVAGQLV
+1065 
-1076 LKVDA
+1076 
-1081 NGRIAQVS
+1081 
-1089 LDADAKDG
+1089 
-1097 TTIKLTGDN
+1097 
-1106 LDLTSEYVMNL
+1106 
-1117 ISNGALNL
+1117 
-1125 GAKNLSIV
+1125 NLSGKNISIK

-1138 VTSDGT
+1138 VTPDGT
-1144 VTMKKANITGG
+1144 VIMNKANITGG
-1155 TLNIGDSQTNES
+1155 TLNIGNSQTNES

-1179 NGHTEEGGAYGN
+1179 NGHTEEGSAYGN
-1191 VKIKPSG
+1191 VKITPSS

-1238 INVQGNES
+1238 INVQGSES

-1265 VLKFQCGT
+1265 VSKFQCGT

-1278 KGVRTGSCACKG
+1278 KGIRTGSCACKG
-1290 TGGTSVELSNVT
+1290 AGGTSVELSNVT

-1310 ATNID
+1310 VTNVD

-1326 TLSNGK
+1326 TISNGK
-1332 VYAVLDRQLSI
+1332 VYAVLNRQLDTTEVI
-1343 SEIININWCKIEW
+1343 YINWCKIEW

>member
-52 VHKEV
+52 VYKEV
-57 NGIETPLWDKI
+57 NGIATPLWDQI
-68 KDLKVFYIPEYN
+68 KDLKVIYIPEYN

-134 IYDPTDVSNSLLGR
+134 IYDPTDISSSLLGR

-170 SFSISDKSIYDFLT
+170 SFSINDKSIYDFLT

-192 CLIWVDS
+192 CLVWVDS

-221 NETVCSECRTHM
+221 NETVCSKCRTTM
-233 KKGYG
+233 TRGYG

-249 LSDSISVTTKD
+249 LSDSITVTTKD

-294 ASFQTEDM
+294 AAFQTEDM
-302 SDELVNKINKYQELY
+302 SKELIDQINAYQELY
-317 ESKKKPYKEIM
+317 ESKRKPYKEIM

-349 ETDDTDAT
+349 ETDDTDAN

-377 VAGVTTVNNAVKSM
+377 VAGMTTVNNAVKSM
-391 VDIYMS
+391 ADIYMS
-397 AGYKVEIVSSTY
+397 AGYKVEIASSTY

-424 DEDDTATNSSDITLL
+424 DENDTAINGSDITLL

-459 DMSDEEC
+459 DMSDDEY

-481 AYQSCIDVLIDAGV
+481 AYQSCIDMLIDSGV

-503 SSIYLTY
+503 TSIYLVY

-530 QEDKEAEYENQ
+530 QEDKEAKYEKQ
-541 RDNIQTELNFEKYL
+541 RDNIQSELNFEKYL

-615 VGNIWTIDEFKEVL
+615 VGNIWTINEFKDVL
-629 DQWKC
+629 DQWIC

-640 ICDDDIYELR
+640 ICDDDIYKLR

-830 LSISNGVNSFIVNP
+830 LSISNGTNSFVVNP
-844 NNETLLSLS
+844 NDETLISLS
-853 NTSGQILWVDTKGLL
+853 NNNGKILWVDTKGGL
-868 HIQGDGAGI
+868 HLRGDGSGLDI
-877 DFNSNQTISEIQS
+877 TSNEAISGVYSAI
-890 NIETTNKNL
+890 
-899 EQTNQ
+899 
-904 SLNKTN
+904 
-910 SDLSNTNS
+910 S
-918 QLNKTNQKIDGEIE
+918 QLNDEI
-932 RATKTE
+932 
-938 KEMSASFSAT
+938 
-948 VEGINGK
+948 
-955 FTTTETTLKKYA
+955 
-967 DTVSST
+967 
-973 AQSNAITA
+973 
-981 SNSSTDDKLKNYS
+981 
-994 TTEASNNYADTVAN
+994 
-1008 QAKTDAIAESNN
+1008 
-1020 ATDDKLKNY
+1020 
-1029 TTTVVMNNKFDLT
+1029 
-1042 AKGFTEE
+1042 
-1049 ITKETT
+1049 
-1055 RATGEEEKLS
+1055 
-1065 TSINAVAGQLV
+1065 V
-1076 LKVDA
+1076 LKVDD
-1081 NGRIAQVS
+1081 NGRLATVK
-1089 LDADAKDG
+1089 LGADANEG
-1097 TTIKLTGDN
+1097 TVVQIGADSINLTAEETINFLSGG
-1106 LDLTSEYVMNL
+1106 E
-1117 ISNGALNL
+1117 I
-1125 GAKNLSIV
+1125 NLSGKNISIK

-1138 VTSDGT
+1138 VTKDGKMSCKGATIDGDVVANTLTANTKGSIAGFDISSNGLSVSVTETLPTYSNADITRLQQIIVGLVTPTQADYNRLDMNYDGRLTTLDIAAIQRLLNGTDSYTQTSTFLLNPKSVKHTIEISNGNNKTTIGAKSIASPSVSATAVYGNSVATNNLLVGHTNDSNGIKHISCGT
-1144 VTMKKANITGG
+1144 VTC
-1155 TLNIGDSQTNES
+1155 D
-1167 DAIISLSYGYGD
+1167 
-1179 NGHTEEGGAYGN
+1179 
-1191 VKIKPSG
+1191 
-1198 LSIYNQQGDRGY
+1198 
-1210 GWSLGTDL
+1210 
-1218 SYTGTK
+1218 
-1224 AGGYINCTGVNTED
+1224 
-1238 INVQGNES
+1238 
-1246 VISTPNLTASNLI
+1246 
-1259 QTSRLN
+1259 
-1265 VLKFQCGT
+1265 
-1273 NATLI
+1273 
-1278 KGVRTGSCACKG
+1278 GS
-1290 TGGTSVELSNVT
+1290 GGTSVILSGVVGSINCAFFLT
-1302 ASARAVYF
+1302 NADASLSSAH
-1310 ATNID
+1310 ID
-1315 GNTCNAHVEGT
+1315 GSQINGT
-1326 TLSNGK
+1326 T
-1332 VYAVLDRQLSI
+1332 VYANLDRALNSGH
-1343 SEIININWCKIEW
+1343 KIKIAWVKFEW

>member
-52 VHKEV
+52 VYKEV
-57 NGIETPLWDKI
+57 NGIATPLWDQI
-68 KDLKVFYIPEYN
+68 KDLKVIYIPEYN

-134 IYDPTDVSNSLLGR
+134 IYDPTDISSSLLGR

-170 SFSISDKSIYDFLT
+170 SFSINDKSIYDFLT

-192 CLIWVDS
+192 CLVWVDS

-221 NETVCSECRTHM
+221 NETVCSKCRTTM
-233 KKGYG
+233 TRGYG

-249 LSDSISVTTKD
+249 LSDSITVTTKD

-294 ASFQTEDM
+294 AAFQTEDM
-302 SDELVNKINKYQELY
+302 SKELIDQINAYQELY
-317 ESKKKPYKEIM
+317 ESKRKPYKEIM

-349 ETDDTDAT
+349 ETDDTDAN

-377 VAGVTTVNNAVKSM
+377 VAGMTTVNNAVKSM
-391 VDIYMS
+391 ADIYMS
-397 AGYKVEIVSSTY
+397 AGYKVEIASSTY

-424 DEDDTATNSSDITLL
+424 DENDTAINGSDITLL

-459 DMSDEEC
+459 DMSDEEY

-481 AYQSCIDVLIDAGV
+481 AYQSCIDMLIDSGV

-503 SSIYLTY
+503 TSIYLVY

-530 QEDKEAEYENQ
+530 QEDKEAKYEKQ
-541 RDNIQTELNFEKYL
+541 RDNIQSELNFEKYL

-615 VGNIWTIDEFKEVL
+615 VGNIWTINEFKDVL
-629 DQWKC
+629 DQWIC

-640 ICDDDIYELR
+640 ICDDDIYKLR

-659 DFSKISCDFS
+659 DFSKISCNFS

-687 AKSMAGSYES
+687 VKSMAGSYES

-830 LSISNGVNSFIVNP
+830 LSISNGTNSFVVNP
-844 NNETLLSLS
+844 NDETLISLS
-853 NTSGQILWVDTKGLL
+853 NNNGKILWVDTKGGL
-868 HIQGDGAGI
+868 HLRGDGSGLDI
-877 DFNSNQTISEIQS
+877 TSNEAISGVSSAI
-890 NIETTNKNL
+890 
-899 EQTNQ
+899 
-904 SLNKTN
+904 
-910 SDLSNTNS
+910 S
-918 QLNKTNQKIDGEIE
+918 QLNDEI
-932 RATKTE
+932 
-938 KEMSASFSAT
+938 
-948 VEGINGK
+948 
-955 FTTTETTLKKYA
+955 
-967 DTVSST
+967 
-973 AQSNAITA
+973 
-981 SNSSTDDKLKNYS
+981 
-994 TTEASNNYADTVAN
+994 
-1008 QAKTDAIAESNN
+1008 
-1020 ATDDKLKNY
+1020 
-1029 TTTVVMNNKFDLT
+1029 
-1042 AKGFTEE
+1042 
-1049 ITKETT
+1049 
-1055 RATGEEEKLS
+1055 
-1065 TSINAVAGQLV
+1065 V
-1076 LKVDA
+1076 LKVDD
-1081 NGRIAQVS
+1081 NGRLATVK
-1089 LDADAKDG
+1089 LGADANEG
-1097 TTIKLTGDN
+1097 TVIQIGADSINLTAEETINFLSGG
-1106 LDLTSEYVMNL
+1106 E
-1117 ISNGALNL
+1117 I
-1125 GAKNLSIV
+1125 NLSGKNISIK

-1138 VTSDGT
+1138 VTPDGT
-1144 VTMKKANITGG
+1144 VIMNKANITGG

-1179 NGHTEEGGAYGN
+1179 NGHTEEGSAYGN
-1191 VKIKPSG
+1191 VKITPSS

-1265 VLKFQCGT
+1265 VSKFQCGT

-1290 TGGTSVELSNVT
+1290 AGGTSVELSNVT

-1310 ATNID
+1310 VTNVD

-1326 TLSNGK
+1326 TISNGK
-1332 VYAVLDRQLSI
+1332 VYAVLNRQLDTTEVI
-1343 SEIININWCKIEW
+1343 YINWCKIDW

>member
-52 VHKEV
+52 VYKEV
-57 NGIETPLWDKI
+57 NGIATPLWDQI
-68 KDLKVFYIPEYN
+68 KDLKVIYIPEYN

-134 IYDPTDVSNSLLGR
+134 IYDPTDISSSLLGR

-170 SFSISDKSIYDFLT
+170 SFSINDKSIYDFLT

-192 CLIWVDS
+192 CLVWVDS

-221 NETVCSECRTHM
+221 NETVCSKCRTTM
-233 KKGYG
+233 TRGYG

-249 LSDSISVTTKD
+249 LSDSITVTTKD

-294 ASFQTEDM
+294 AAFQTEDM
-302 SDELVNKINKYQELY
+302 SKELIDQINAYQELY
-317 ESKKKPYKEIM
+317 ESKRKPYKEIM

-349 ETDDTDAT
+349 ETDDTDAN

-377 VAGVTTVNNAVKSM
+377 VAGMTTVNNAVKSM
-391 VDIYMS
+391 ADIYMS
-397 AGYKVEIVSSTY
+397 AGYKVEIASSTY

-424 DEDDTATNSSDITLL
+424 DENDTAINGSDITLL

-459 DMSDEEC
+459 DMSDEEY

-481 AYQSCIDVLIDAGV
+481 AYQSCIDMLIDSGV

-503 SSIYLTY
+503 TSIYLVY

-530 QEDKEAEYENQ
+530 QEDKEAKYEKQ
-541 RDNIQTELNFEKYL
+541 RDNIQSELNFEKYL

-615 VGNIWTIDEFKEVL
+615 VGNIWTINEFKDVL
-629 DQWKC
+629 DQWIC

-640 ICDDDIYELR
+640 ICDDDIYKLR

-675 DGISDIKSVLDS
+675 DGISDIKSILDS

-830 LSISNGVNSFIVNP
+830 LSISNGTNSFVVNP
-844 NNETLLSLS
+844 NDETLISLS
-853 NTSGQILWVDTKGLL
+853 NNNGKILWVDTKGGL
-868 HIQGDGAGI
+868 HLRGDGSGLDI
-877 DFNSNQTISEIQS
+877 TSNEAISGVSSAI
-890 NIETTNKNL
+890 
-899 EQTNQ
+899 
-904 SLNKTN
+904 
-910 SDLSNTNS
+910 S
-918 QLNKTNQKIDGEIE
+918 QLNDEI
-932 RATKTE
+932 
-938 KEMSASFSAT
+938 
-948 VEGINGK
+948 
-955 FTTTETTLKKYA
+955 
-967 DTVSST
+967 
-973 AQSNAITA
+973 
-981 SNSSTDDKLKNYS
+981 
-994 TTEASNNYADTVAN
+994 
-1008 QAKTDAIAESNN
+1008 
-1020 ATDDKLKNY
+1020 
-1029 TTTVVMNNKFDLT
+1029 
-1042 AKGFTEE
+1042 
-1049 ITKETT
+1049 
-1055 RATGEEEKLS
+1055 
-1065 TSINAVAGQLV
+1065 V
-1076 LKVDA
+1076 LKVDD
-1081 NGRIAQVS
+1081 NGRLATVK
-1089 LDADAKDG
+1089 LGADANEG
-1097 TTIKLTGDN
+1097 TVVQIGADSINLTAEETINFLSGG
-1106 LDLTSEYVMNL
+1106 E
-1117 ISNGALNL
+1117 I
-1125 GAKNLSIV
+1125 NLSGKNISIK

-1138 VTSDGT
+1138 VTKDGKMSCKGATIDGDVVANTLTANTKGSIAGFDISSNGLSVSVTETLPTYSNADITRLQQIIVGLVTPTQADYNRLDMNYDGRLTTLDIAAIQRLLNGTDSYTQTSTFLLNPKSVKHTIEISNGNNKTTIGAKSIASPSVSATAAYGNSVATNNLLVGHTNDSNGIKHISCGT
-1144 VTMKKANITGG
+1144 VTC
-1155 TLNIGDSQTNES
+1155 D
-1167 DAIISLSYGYGD
+1167 
-1179 NGHTEEGGAYGN
+1179 
-1191 VKIKPSG
+1191 
-1198 LSIYNQQGDRGY
+1198 
-1210 GWSLGTDL
+1210 
-1218 SYTGTK
+1218 
-1224 AGGYINCTGVNTED
+1224 
-1238 INVQGNES
+1238 
-1246 VISTPNLTASNLI
+1246 
-1259 QTSRLN
+1259 
-1265 VLKFQCGT
+1265 
-1273 NATLI
+1273 
-1278 KGVRTGSCACKG
+1278 GS
-1290 TGGTSVELSNVT
+1290 GGTSVILSGVVGSSNCAFFLT
-1302 ASARAVYF
+1302 NADASLSSAH
-1310 ATNID
+1310 ID
-1315 GNTCNAHVEGT
+1315 GSQINGT
-1326 TLSNGK
+1326 T
-1332 VYAVLDRQLSI
+1332 VYANLDRALNSGH
-1343 SEIININWCKIEW
+1343 KIKIAWVKFEW

>member
-19 LCHRNKHKIGAIYPI
+19 LCYRNKHKIGAIYPI

-52 VHKEV
+52 VYKEV
-57 NGIETPLWDKI
+57 NGIVTPLWDKI
-68 KDLKVFYIPEYN
+68 KDLKVIYIPEYN

-109 SQTMLYDIEI
+109 SQTMLYNIEI

-134 IYDPTDVSNSLLGR
+134 IYDPVDVSSSLLGR
-148 VLSKAPH
+148 ILSKAPH

-170 SFSISDKSIYDFLT
+170 SFSIDDKSIYDFLT

-192 CLIWVDS
+192 CLVWVDS
-199 YDRSISIY
+199 YDRSISLY

-221 NETVCSECRTHM
+221 NETICSECGTTM
-233 KKGYG
+233 TKGYG

-294 ASFQTEDM
+294 AAFQTEDM
-302 SDELVNKINKYQELY
+302 SEELVDKINAYQELY

-349 ETDDTDAT
+349 ETDDTDAN

-377 VAGVTTVNNAVKSM
+377 IAGVTTVNNAVKSM
-391 VDIYMS
+391 ADIYMS
-397 AGYKVEIVSSTY
+397 AGYKVEIASSTY
-409 SNQVWNGRFKVTSVD
+409 SNQVWNGKFKVTSVD
-424 DEDDTATNSSDITLL
+424 DEDDTATNSFDITLL

-459 DMSDEEC
+459 DISDEEY

-495 GDPNHEFY
+495 GDPSHEFY

-530 QEDKEAEYENQ
+530 QEDKESEYEKQ
-541 RDNIQTELNFEKYL
+541 RDKIQAELNFENYL

-560 SEYCLYR
+560 GEYCLYR

-581 LSNSEILSK
+581 LSNSEILAK

-615 VGNIWTIDEFKEVL
+615 VGNIWTIDEFKDVL
-629 DQWKC
+629 SQWKC

-640 ICDDDIYELR
+640 ICDDDIYKLR

-697 VKRQAKN
+697 VKHQAKQAN
-704 AQETG
+704 
-709 KTVSEWV
+709 KTTDTVHSWV
-716 EHGMNATAVAIR
+716 DEGLNTTALAIK
-728 DSDSQSITYDNHG
+728 DSNNEEVTYDNHG
-741 LLARTYDDITGEY
+741 LRCRQYDDVSDTY
-754 EPEQLKVVNNT
+754 ADEQLQIVHNT

-777 AAIGKIH
+777 TAIGKIH
-784 YEDPKHPGDMLSA
+784 YEDPEHPGDMLSA
-797 YGVLG
+797 YGVIG
-802 ETIIGKLLLGEALGI
+802 ETIVGKLLLGEALGI

-830 LSISNGVNSFIVNP
+830 LSISNGTNSFVVNP
-844 NNETLLSLS
+844 NDETLISLS
-853 NTSGQILWVDTKGLL
+853 NNNGKILWVDTKGGL
-868 HIQGDGAGI
+868 HLRGDGSGLDI
-877 DFNSNQTISEIQS
+877 TSNEAISGVSSAI
-890 NIETTNKNL
+890 
-899 EQTNQ
+899 
-904 SLNKTN
+904 
-910 SDLSNTNS
+910 S
-918 QLNKTNQKIDGEIE
+918 QLNDEI
-932 RATKTE
+932 
-938 KEMSASFSAT
+938 
-948 VEGINGK
+948 
-955 FTTTETTLKKYA
+955 
-967 DTVSST
+967 
-973 AQSNAITA
+973 
-981 SNSSTDDKLKNYS
+981 
-994 TTEASNNYADTVAN
+994 
-1008 QAKTDAIAESNN
+1008 
-1020 ATDDKLKNY
+1020 
-1029 TTTVVMNNKFDLT
+1029 
-1042 AKGFTEE
+1042 
-1049 ITKETT
+1049 
-1055 RATGEEEKLS
+1055 
-1065 TSINAVAGQLV
+1065 V
-1076 LKVDA
+1076 LKVDD
-1081 NGRIAQVS
+1081 NGRLATVK
-1089 LDADAKDG
+1089 LGADANEG
-1097 TTIKLTGDN
+1097 TVVQIGADSINLTAEETINFLSGG
-1106 LDLTSEYVMNL
+1106 E
-1117 ISNGALNL
+1117 I
-1125 GAKNLSIV
+1125 NLSGKNISIK

-1138 VTSDGT
+1138 VTKDGKMSCKGATIDGDVVANTLTANTKGSIAGFDISSNGLSVSVTETLPTYSNADITRLQQIIVGLVTPTQADYNRLDMNYDGRLTTLDIAAIQRLLNGTDSYTQTSTFLLNPKSVKHTIEISNGNNKTTIGAKSIASPSVSATAVYGNSVATNNLLVGHTNDSNGIKHISCGT
-1144 VTMKKANITGG
+1144 VTC
-1155 TLNIGDSQTNES
+1155 D
-1167 DAIISLSYGYGD
+1167 
-1179 NGHTEEGGAYGN
+1179 
-1191 VKIKPSG
+1191 
-1198 LSIYNQQGDRGY
+1198 
-1210 GWSLGTDL
+1210 
-1218 SYTGTK
+1218 
-1224 AGGYINCTGVNTED
+1224 
-1238 INVQGNES
+1238 
-1246 VISTPNLTASNLI
+1246 
-1259 QTSRLN
+1259 
-1265 VLKFQCGT
+1265 
-1273 NATLI
+1273 
-1278 KGVRTGSCACKG
+1278 GS
-1290 TGGTSVELSNVT
+1290 GGTSVILSGVVGSSNCAFFLT
-1302 ASARAVYF
+1302 NADASLSSAH
-1310 ATNID
+1310 ID
-1315 GNTCNAHVEGT
+1315 GSQINGT
-1326 TLSNGK
+1326 T
-1332 VYAVLDRQLSI
+1332 VYANLDRALNSGH
-1343 SEIININWCKIEW
+1343 KIKIAWVKFEW

>member
-8 MNNNVV
+8 MNSNVV

-34 SEWSITPDMYN
+34 SDWSITPDMYN

-52 VHKEV
+52 VYKEV
-57 NGIETPLWDKI
+57 NGIATPLWDQI
-68 KDLKVFYIPEYN
+68 KDLKVIYIPEYN

-134 IYDPTDVSNSLLGR
+134 IYDPTDISSSLLGR

-170 SFSISDKSIYDFLT
+170 SFSINDKSIYDFLT

-192 CLIWVDS
+192 CLVWVDS
-199 YDRSISIY
+199 YDRSISLY
-207 DLENSC
+207 DLDNSC
-213 PKCGHRAE
+213 PKCNHRAE
-221 NETVCSECRTHM
+221 NETVCSECGATM
-233 KKGYG
+233 ASGYG
-238 EYFNVPVSNDN
+238 EYFTVPVSNDN

-260 DEVKNTFRI
+260 DEVKNIFRI

-294 ASFQTEDM
+294 ATFQTEDM
-302 SDELVNKINKYQELY
+302 SDELIDKINSYQKLY

-349 ETDDTDAT
+349 ETDDTDAN

-391 VDIYMS
+391 ADIYMS
-397 AGYKVEIVSSTY
+397 AGYKVEIASSTY
-409 SNQVWNGRFKVTSVD
+409 NNQVWNGRFKVTSVD
-424 DEDDTATNSSDITLL
+424 DENDTATNGFDITLL

-451 IQKILDKQ
+451 IQKILNKQ
-459 DMSDEEC
+459 DMSDEEY

-481 AYQSCIDVLIDAGV
+481 AYQSCIDMLIDSGV

-503 SSIYLTY
+503 TSIYLVY

-530 QEDKEAEYENQ
+530 QEDKEAEYEKQ
-541 RDNIQTELNFEKYL
+541 RDSIQSELNFEKYL

-615 VGNIWTIDEFKEVL
+615 VGNIWTIDEFKDVL

-640 ICDDDIYELR
+640 ICDNDIYKLR

-784 YEDPKHPGDMLSA
+784 YEDPKHQGNMLSA

-830 LSISNGVNSFIVNP
+830 LSISNGTNSFVVNP
-844 NNETLLSLS
+844 NEETLISLS
-853 NTSGQILWVDTKGLL
+853 NNNGKILWVDTKGGL
-868 HIQGDGAGI
+868 HLRGDGSGLDI
-877 DFNSNQTISEIQS
+877 TSNEAISGVSSAI
-890 NIETTNKNL
+890 
-899 EQTNQ
+899 
-904 SLNKTN
+904 
-910 SDLSNTNS
+910 S
-918 QLNKTNQKIDGEIE
+918 QLNDEIVLKIDDNGRLATVKLGTEANEGTIVKIGADSINLTAEETINFLSGGEI
-932 RATKTE
+932 
-938 KEMSASFSAT
+938 
-948 VEGINGK
+948 
-955 FTTTETTLKKYA
+955 
-967 DTVSST
+967 
-973 AQSNAITA
+973 
-981 SNSSTDDKLKNYS
+981 
-994 TTEASNNYADTVAN
+994 
-1008 QAKTDAIAESNN
+1008 
-1020 ATDDKLKNY
+1020 
-1029 TTTVVMNNKFDLT
+1029 
-1042 AKGFTEE
+1042 
-1049 ITKETT
+1049 
-1055 RATGEEEKLS
+1055 
-1065 TSINAVAGQLV
+1065 
-1076 LKVDA
+1076 
-1081 NGRIAQVS
+1081 
-1089 LDADAKDG
+1089 
-1097 TTIKLTGDN
+1097 
-1106 LDLTSEYVMNL
+1106 
-1117 ISNGALNL
+1117 
-1125 GAKNLSIV
+1125 NLSGKNISIK

-1138 VTSDGT
+1138 VTPDGT
-1144 VTMKKANITGG
+1144 VIMNKANITGG
-1155 TLNIGDSQTNES
+1155 TLNIGNSQTNES

-1179 NGHTEEGGAYGN
+1179 NGHTEEGSAYGN
-1191 VKIKPSG
+1191 VKITPSS

-1238 INVQGNES
+1238 INVQGSES

-1265 VLKFQCGT
+1265 VSKFQCGT

-1278 KGVRTGSCACKG
+1278 KGIRTGSCACKG
-1290 TGGTSVELSNVT
+1290 AGGTSVELSNVT

-1310 ATNID
+1310 VTNVD

-1326 TLSNGK
+1326 TISNGK
-1332 VYAVLDRQLSI
+1332 VYAVLNRQLDTTEVI
-1343 SEIININWCKIEW
+1343 YINWCKIEW

>member
-52 VHKEV
+52 VYKEV
-57 NGIETPLWDKI
+57 NGIATPLWDQI
-68 KDLKVFYIPEYN
+68 KDLKVIYIPEYN

-134 IYDPTDVSNSLLGR
+134 IYDPTDISSSLLGR

-170 SFSISDKSIYDFLT
+170 SFSINDKSIYDFLT

-192 CLIWVDS
+192 CLVWVDS

-221 NETVCSECRTHM
+221 NETVCSKCRTTM
-233 KKGYG
+233 TRGYG

-249 LSDSISVTTKD
+249 LSDSITVTTKD

-294 ASFQTEDM
+294 AAFQTEDM
-302 SDELVNKINKYQELY
+302 SKELIDQINAYQELY
-317 ESKKKPYKEIM
+317 ESKRKPYKEIM

-349 ETDDTDAT
+349 ETDDTDAN

-377 VAGVTTVNNAVKSM
+377 VAGMTTVNNAVKSM
-391 VDIYMS
+391 ADIYMS
-397 AGYKVEIVSSTY
+397 AGYKVEIASSTY
-409 SNQVWNGRFKVTSVD
+409 SNQVWNGRFKITSVD
-424 DEDDTATNSSDITLL
+424 DENDTAINGSDITLL

-459 DMSDEEC
+459 DMSDEEY

-481 AYQSCIDVLIDAGV
+481 AYQSCIDMLIDSGV

-503 SSIYLTY
+503 TSIYLVY

-530 QEDKEAEYENQ
+530 QEDKEAKYEKQ
-541 RDNIQTELNFEKYL
+541 RDNIQSELNFEKYL

-615 VGNIWTIDEFKEVL
+615 VGNIWTINEFKDVL
-629 DQWKC
+629 DQWIC

-640 ICDDDIYELR
+640 ICDDDIYKLR

-830 LSISNGVNSFIVNP
+830 LSISNGTNSFVVNP
-844 NNETLLSLS
+844 NDETLISLS
-853 NTSGQILWVDTKGLL
+853 NNNGKILWVDTKGGL
-868 HIQGDGAGI
+868 HLRGDGSGLDI
-877 DFNSNQTISEIQS
+877 TSNEAISGVSSAI
-890 NIETTNKNL
+890 
-899 EQTNQ
+899 
-904 SLNKTN
+904 
-910 SDLSNTNS
+910 S
-918 QLNKTNQKIDGEIE
+918 QLNDEI
-932 RATKTE
+932 
-938 KEMSASFSAT
+938 
-948 VEGINGK
+948 
-955 FTTTETTLKKYA
+955 
-967 DTVSST
+967 
-973 AQSNAITA
+973 
-981 SNSSTDDKLKNYS
+981 
-994 TTEASNNYADTVAN
+994 
-1008 QAKTDAIAESNN
+1008 
-1020 ATDDKLKNY
+1020 
-1029 TTTVVMNNKFDLT
+1029 
-1042 AKGFTEE
+1042 
-1049 ITKETT
+1049 
-1055 RATGEEEKLS
+1055 
-1065 TSINAVAGQLV
+1065 V
-1076 LKVDA
+1076 LKVDD
-1081 NGRIAQVS
+1081 NGRLATVK
-1089 LDADAKDG
+1089 LGADANEG
-1097 TTIKLTGDN
+1097 TVVQIGADSINLTAEETINFLSGG
-1106 LDLTSEYVMNL
+1106 E
-1117 ISNGALNL
+1117 I
-1125 GAKNLSIV
+1125 NLSGKNISIK

-1138 VTSDGT
+1138 VTPDGT
-1144 VTMKKANITGG
+1144 VIMNKANITGG

-1179 NGHTEEGGAYGN
+1179 NGHTEEGSAYGN
-1191 VKIKPSG
+1191 VKITPSS

-1265 VLKFQCGT
+1265 VSKFQCGT

-1290 TGGTSVELSNVT
+1290 AGGTSVELSNVT

-1310 ATNID
+1310 VTNVD

-1326 TLSNGK
+1326 TISNGK
-1332 VYAVLDRQLSI
+1332 VYAVLNRQLDTTEVI
-1343 SEIININWCKIEW
+1343 YINWCKIDW

>member
-52 VHKEV
+52 VYKEV
-57 NGIETPLWDKI
+57 NGIATPLWDQI
-68 KDLKVFYIPEYN
+68 KDLKVIYIPEYN

-134 IYDPTDVSNSLLGR
+134 IYDPTDISSSLLGR

-170 SFSISDKSIYDFLT
+170 SFSINDKSIYDFLT

-192 CLIWVDS
+192 CLVWVDS

-221 NETVCSECRTHM
+221 NETVCSKCRTTM
-233 KKGYG
+233 TRGYG

-249 LSDSISVTTKD
+249 LSDSITVTTKD

-294 ASFQTEDM
+294 AAFQTEDM
-302 SDELVNKINKYQELY
+302 SKELIDQINAYQELY
-317 ESKKKPYKEIM
+317 ESKRKPYKEIM

-349 ETDDTDAT
+349 ETDDTDAN

-391 VDIYMS
+391 ADIYMS
-397 AGYKVEIVSSTY
+397 AGYKVEIASSTY

-424 DEDDTATNSSDITLL
+424 DENDTAINGSDITLL

-459 DMSDEEC
+459 DMSDEEY

-481 AYQSCIDVLIDAGV
+481 AYQSCIDMLIDSGV

-503 SSIYLTY
+503 TSIYLVY

-530 QEDKEAEYENQ
+530 QEDKEAKYEKQ
-541 RDNIQTELNFEKYL
+541 RDNIQSELNFEKYL

-615 VGNIWTIDEFKEVL
+615 VGNIWTINEFKDVL
-629 DQWKC
+629 DQWIC

-640 ICDDDIYELR
+640 ICDDDIYKLR

-830 LSISNGVNSFIVNP
+830 LSISNGTNSFVVNP
-844 NNETLLSLS
+844 NDETLISLS
-853 NTSGQILWVDTKGLL
+853 NNNGKILWVDTKGGL
-868 HIQGDGAGI
+868 HLRGDGSGLDI
-877 DFNSNQTISEIQS
+877 TSNEAILGVSSAI
-890 NIETTNKNL
+890 
-899 EQTNQ
+899 
-904 SLNKTN
+904 
-910 SDLSNTNS
+910 S
-918 QLNKTNQKIDGEIE
+918 QLNDEIVLKIDDNGRLATVKLGTDANEGTIVKIGADSINLTAEETINFLSGGEI
-932 RATKTE
+932 
-938 KEMSASFSAT
+938 
-948 VEGINGK
+948 
-955 FTTTETTLKKYA
+955 
-967 DTVSST
+967 
-973 AQSNAITA
+973 
-981 SNSSTDDKLKNYS
+981 
-994 TTEASNNYADTVAN
+994 
-1008 QAKTDAIAESNN
+1008 
-1020 ATDDKLKNY
+1020 
-1029 TTTVVMNNKFDLT
+1029 
-1042 AKGFTEE
+1042 
-1049 ITKETT
+1049 
-1055 RATGEEEKLS
+1055 
-1065 TSINAVAGQLV
+1065 
-1076 LKVDA
+1076 
-1081 NGRIAQVS
+1081 
-1089 LDADAKDG
+1089 
-1097 TTIKLTGDN
+1097 
-1106 LDLTSEYVMNL
+1106 
-1117 ISNGALNL
+1117 
-1125 GAKNLSIV
+1125 NLSGKNISIK

-1138 VTSDGT
+1138 VTKDGKMSCKGATIDGDVVANTLTANTKGSIAGFDISSNGLSVSVTETLPTYSNADITRLQQIIVGLVTPTQADYNRLDMNYDGRLTTLDIAAIQRLLNGTDSYTQTSTFLLNPKSVKHTIEISNGNNKTTIGAKSIASPSVSATAVYGNSVATNNLLVGHTNDSNGIKHISCGT
-1144 VTMKKANITGG
+1144 VTC
-1155 TLNIGDSQTNES
+1155 D
-1167 DAIISLSYGYGD
+1167 
-1179 NGHTEEGGAYGN
+1179 
-1191 VKIKPSG
+1191 
-1198 LSIYNQQGDRGY
+1198 
-1210 GWSLGTDL
+1210 
-1218 SYTGTK
+1218 
-1224 AGGYINCTGVNTED
+1224 
-1238 INVQGNES
+1238 
-1246 VISTPNLTASNLI
+1246 
-1259 QTSRLN
+1259 
-1265 VLKFQCGT
+1265 
-1273 NATLI
+1273 
-1278 KGVRTGSCACKG
+1278 GS
-1290 TGGTSVELSNVT
+1290 GGTSVILSGVVGSSNCAFFLT
-1302 ASARAVYF
+1302 NADASLSSAH
-1310 ATNID
+1310 ID
-1315 GNTCNAHVEGT
+1315 GSQINGT
-1326 TLSNGK
+1326 T
-1332 VYAVLDRQLSI
+1332 VYANLDRALNSGH
-1343 SEIININWCKIEW
+1343 KIKIAWVKFEW